1 MCSKLKLG
9 RCRFNGGVEQEPGQ
23 HRHVLRR
30 CLASV
35 VAVSLSIVC
44 MVPAAYAQDVDDV
57 NGSSDSVIL
66 GGGDNTVV
74 AAPSARN
81 VNVDDKTSE
90 EANTSNG
97 APTPSETNQD
107 AQQDSSPSSS
117 TTGDSSE
124 SSNGEAGNKADD
136 SAEATAGNS
145 ANDGAQTQAPNDA
158 SSQDAKND
166 SSNATDQS
174 PAKADV
180 QVAATALGGR
190 DFEGQVTKEINGKT
204 YILIGNEQQ
213 LRAIGSG
220 KKVIGRIN
228 KVTQTCMQQGA
239 LNYQWVDGTPS
250 SEYAGDADLS
260 DSDILRDTDA
270 SDHDSPLLACT
281 ALSVNRTR
289 TKYYGVGA
297 DGTQT
302 DYSAANTGLTYS
314 ADANYLIFRDIDLS
328 KNAADTNNTEWT
340 PLMFSGTMLGA
351 VSNDGDTEASL
362 WKAVGADGASVVH
375 ATAARPVI
383 SHVVVNQKDMVSNV
397 KGDQLDVSKQQGIG
411 FFASITNKT
420 VMNSNSLGSAGTA
433 VVSNLKLQDVSVTN
447 HTSES
452 YIPPTLL
459 GMLTSAVGLL
469 LDTLLKALK
478 LLTLG
483 QVDLDLNLQ
492 GLLTLH
498 KDNPSNLATGAFAGR
513 IYGDTKVTDCEV
525 ADVSVSSVSRMTG
538 GFVGYVEGATRYDA
552 VSKIV
557 GALTNVLSKILG
569 VIPFLGLGD
578 LVDWLLSGTLGLN
591 ALIPVGYYNPVISNS
606 SVNGFKE
613 NVVIGNKNNPQAGG
627 FVGAQIGAII
637 ENSSVTST
645 NGFTVWATQYA
656 GGFAGVS
663 RNGNVGGLLNS
674 LGIDLLSALRPQ
686 SLIENSNLTVGGD
699 GKVTVSATD
708 YAGGFSG
715 AMANAYAVNNT
726 ITASVAVTA
735 DRSHAGG
742 FTGFA
747 SVGWG
752 LELGTDDTTNAS
764 LLKQL
769 TKAVAKLLSGSGSGA
784 GELLSIVGVNPS
796 VILGTQMKGSLTV
809 KAGGDYAG
817 GLVGEGSG
825 TVIGDS
831 SQDHLKNLTFWKYN
845 NPRDFPQQR
854 STTIEGLES
863 VTATGSYAGGIAGN
877 LQPTT
882 VAGLLNSV
890 VKIGDIATL
899 KKFDQFAAF
908 TVENVTVAAPASGL
922 TVTAGSYYAGGAIG
936 CATGG
941 DVTNTNLTNLATVT
955 AKGEAGGFIGFSGP
969 GDAVGAGGLNVL
981 GLIKLSGLL
990 SVAQYS
996 SVAVTASNVNGI
1008 ANGFTVK
1015 ATGKNENNETTDYAA
1030 GGFYGQANSTKTRE
1044 SHVTNL
1050 KSVTADTSTSD
1061 GIAGGF
1067 VGFST
1072 TGGLADAL
1080 SNADDSSVLDN
1091 LIKGGLLSVNDLLG
1105 AMPYLIPSYTDTTVS
1120 YVNGGYV
1127 EGDIAGGYAGNF
1139 QSGKVNQ
1146 FDKKDLE
1153 NDPTLADVQSRVQA
1167 NPVAVVNLDHVTGGA
1182 YAGGFGGKVV
1192 SGALASAGNGG
1203 LSLLGKFGTVDLANL
1218 LQVVQGYVPFIS
1230 YAGVHSDATTVET
1243 TSGNKISDPDD
1254 PGFTVSAT
1262 RLDQSDTQS
1271 GSAGGY
1277 IGYGS
1282 GVQVSH
1288 SSVTQLRHTDVKA
1301 PKNLETTGS
1310 IDDTY
1315 LSKDS
1320 SYAVTAAR
1328 YAGGYIGKMDIG
1340 SAAAVGG
1347 GLSLLGQNV
1356 NLNDVLDV
1364 LNIVVSTIEHSD
1376 VTGGIGGY
1384 SVLASTADH
1393 RNANNKPDPLGMAGG
1408 FAGDIEGGHIQDS
1421 SSHEFVYIIGQ
1432 VSAGGYVGTMQPG
1445 AVANVLGDG
1454 SVLKKLV
1461 NLDNLLSLV
1470 QDFVPTI
1477 RNSSTDAAVCGGAV
1491 RAQAASDTTTRRGM
1505 AGGYAG
1511 RNRGGHI
1518 WGNNTAAWKQENTDG
1533 KYNGPQRVAYAA
1545 RIRSVYGAEIAGGY
1559 TGFMEAADTAE
1570 GGSLSLLGGLIK
1582 AGNLA
1587 GVLSVVYPTEEHTNV
1602 TGPLRNMSYDQWKT
1616 WVDNIGKYGAYG
1628 KEFTDVTT
1636 ADGAGSVTDQDSLDK
1651 FLESYIFGFNVVAGR
1666 AEYRTGANLHDSGVA
1681 GGHVGLMRTGT
1692 ITDGQSMDVKTVSA
1706 MRAAGGYAGTMESG
1720 SASSFGSIQLF
1731 GDKGIK
1737 LDLGQMLDVAQVFVP
1752 VIKSS
1757 SVAGYRKGM
1766 KVVATGEDITHGTGN
1781 AGGYVGLA
1789 VGGQIWGD
1797 LDQNG
1802 QKLAD
1807 GATADKAAGANVS
1820 NLRKVEGRNNV
1831 GGFIGVATAGA
1842 VADVDTNASEGF
1854 LQGILDSLVSTPASL
1869 VSVLQATVTTIRG
1882 AHVSSDDPA
1891 WGYTV
1896 DGAYETKDD
1905 KGNTTTKYALNAGGF
1920 AGSLQASILG
1930 DKDSAKGTGSEA
1942 DPNNDPAAL
1951 TVTGLRAVEGGQ
1963 YAGGFFGLADVSSV
1977 ASVGGGEA
1985 GDKQDTNLLLK
1996 LLKVGNVGVLEAFR
2010 TFIYDG
2016 QVNGVNDGIQV
2027 VAHDSTTKGMLD
2039 SKRYTGAA
2047 GGFGGG
2053 LINGSVKQS
2062 AVTNLNSVTG
2072 VNYVGGFI
2080 GHLGKSGTVA
2090 ADNAQLGTSALNL
2103 LGATAGV
2110 LDIWGSHVGDSHV
2123 TGIPDGYTV
2132 TATHHGDDY
2141 GKATDKATGRE
2152 VAGGFVGYADL
2163 ARVKGCTSDN
2173 LKKVTSGEIAG
2184 GFVGETSRAY
2194 LVDTQ
2199 VNSVLVEL
2207 LLQVVNALVKLLYL
2221 DKVEQVGV
2229 IDLGKWFPAIFGK
2242 VFDLKVLSEG
2252 NVLYVNLFG
2261 LKVSVAL
2268 SKADAENQQQTDVA
2282 IVTIGDSVIKLPCS
2296 KNGIDMDGSGSNLT
2310 VQLIKGNRTRV
2321 EQSTVTGIA
2330 SGYDVFGG
2338 GATQDTDGVKDLSTG
2353 YAGGFAGLN
2362 DEGVLADDHMVYADT
2377 IRGTSGLVDPFSNTK
2392 LKSVWDFNT
2401 MSDILG
2407 PVDDGNGG
2415 KAYNTYRIYRKAAAN
2430 AGEARTSAQDGN
2442 KIFAQ
2447 KNTADDALNTG
2458 LDRWEVKLFDV
2469 VNTYDSGAVHSGAS
2483 GDAGTTW
2490 VGIKDAVTVAGGSST
2505 KLDAYQSPAK
2515 AVLMLDATVTDNNG
2529 GLTPEPDD
2537 GQDPCG
2543 KDGCRSVD
2551 LTVQKVWKDYGRVTR
2566 PDAIALKITA
2576 TYTNDAGEKVTPET
2590 IQCFDGDCNAVP
2602 KTNGWTEV
2610 LDSSDGSLWSST
2622 WRKKITGLPVA
2633 FTDDA
2638 GTLRY
2643 YTYTVTETWMMFG
2656 KGDVVQCATSAG
2668 ADATEG
2674 CKTPADAGYSVS
2686 VSYAADPNNT
2696 TGDVNKEYVATVTNA
2711 VPLPETGG
2719 QGTQWF
2725 MLFGLLL
2732 LGLGTAWYFK
2742 ANAGGAP
2749 GPSDSSRKRGRHAV
2763 S

>member
-1 MCSKLKLG
+1 M
-9 RCRFNGGVEQEPGQ
+9 
-23 HRHVLRR
+23 
-30 CLASV
+30 
-35 VAVSLSIVC
+35 
-44 MVPAAYAQDVDDV
+44 
-57 NGSSDSVIL
+57 
-66 GGGDNTVV
+66 
-74 AAPSARN
+74 
-81 VNVDDKTSE
+81 
-90 EANTSNG
+90 
-97 APTPSETNQD
+97 
-107 AQQDSSPSSS
+107 
-117 TTGDSSE
+117 
-124 SSNGEAGNKADD
+124 
-136 SAEATAGNS
+136 
-145 ANDGAQTQAPNDA
+145 
-158 SSQDAKND
+158 
-166 SSNATDQS
+166 
-174 PAKADV
+174 

-190 DFEGQVTKEINGKT
+190 DFEGQVTKTINGKT

-228 KVTQTCMQQGA
+228 KVTQTCTRQGP
-239 LNYQWVDGTPS
+239 LNYQWVYGTPS

-260 DSDILRDTDA
+260 NSDTLRDADA
-270 SDHDSPLLACT
+270 SDHDSPLLCST
-281 ALSVNRTR
+281 RLDVGKTR

-351 VSNDGDTEASL
+351 VSNDGDTAASL

-478 LLTLG
+478 LLTFG

-498 KDNPSNLATGAFAGR
+498 EKNPSNLATGAFAGR

-552 VSKIV
+552 VSGIV
-557 GALTNVLSKILG
+557 GALTKLLSKILN

-645 NGFTVWATQYA
+645 NGFTVQATQYA

-663 RNGNVGGLLNS
+663 RNGNVGGLLDS

-686 SLIENSNLTVGGD
+686 SLIENSNLTVDGD

-726 ITASVAVTA
+726 ISATAAVST
-735 DRSHAGG
+735 DKSHAGG

-752 LELGTDDTTNAS
+752 LELGTDDAANAS

-769 TKAVAKLLSGSGSGA
+769 TKAVAKLLSGSNNGA

-796 VILGTQMKGSLTV
+796 AILGTQMKGSLTV
-809 KAGGDYAG
+809 AAGGDYAG

-831 SQDHLKNLTFWKYN
+831 SQNRLQKLTFWKYN
-845 NPRDFPQQR
+845 NRRDFPQQR

-863 VTATGSYAGGIAGN
+863 VTAAGSYAGGIAGN

-890 VKIGDIATL
+890 VKIGDIAML

-908 TVENVTVAAPASGL
+908 TVENMSVTAPASGL
-922 TVTAGSYYAGGAIG
+922 TVKAGSYYAGGAIG

-941 DVTNTNLTNLATVT
+941 DVTNMNLTNLATVT

-1008 ANGFTVK
+1008 SGGFTVA

-1050 KSVTADTSTSD
+1050 KSVAADTSTSD

-1105 AMPYLIPSYTDTTVS
+1105 AMPYLIPSYTYTTVT

-1146 FDKKDLE
+1146 FSETDLE
-1153 NDPTLADVQSRVQA
+1153 NDSTLADVQSRVQA

-1203 LSLLGKFGTVDLANL
+1203 LSLLGKFGTVDIANL

-1230 YAGVHSDATTVET
+1230 YAGVHSDATTVEA
-1243 TSGNKISDPDD
+1243 TSRNKISDPDD

-1262 RLDQSDTQS
+1262 RFDQSDTQS

-1288 SSVTQLRHTDVKA
+1288 SSVTQLRRTDVKA
-1301 PKNLETTGS
+1301 PKNLETAES
-1310 IDDTY
+1310 IDGTY

-1320 SYAVTAAR
+1320 TYAVTAAR

-1347 GLSLLGQNV
+1347 GLRLLGQNV
-1356 NLNDVLDV
+1356 NLNDVLSVLDV
-1364 LNIVVSTIEHSD
+1364 VVSTIEHSD

-1384 SVLASTADH
+1384 SVLAGTADH

-1432 VSAGGYVGTMQPG
+1432 VSAGGYVGAMQPG

-1470 QDFVPTI
+1470 QDFTPTI

-1518 WGNNTAAWKQENTDG
+1518 WGNNTAAWKQENIGG

-1559 TGFMEAADTAE
+1559 TGFMEAADTAQ

-1587 GVLSVVYPTEEHTNV
+1587 GVLSVVYPTEEHSKV

-1628 KEFTDVTT
+1628 KEFTEVATG
-1636 ADGAGSVTDQDSLDK
+1636 DGAGSVTDQDSLDK

-1666 AEYRTGANLHDSGVA
+1666 AEYQTGANLHDSGVA

-1752 VIKSS
+1752 VVKSS

-1781 AGGYVGLA
+1781 AGGYAGLA

-2090 ADNAQLGTSALNL
+2090 ADNAQLGTDALNL

-2110 LDIWGSHVGDSHV
+2110 LDIWGSHVGDSRV

-2132 TATHHGDDY
+2132 TATHHGDNY

-2152 VAGGFVGYADL
+2152 VAGGFVGYVDL

-2194 LVDTQ
+2194 LVDAK

-2221 DKVEQVGV
+2221 DKAEQVGV
-2229 IDLGKWFPAIFGK
+2229 IDLGKFSAIFGK
-2242 VFDLKVLSEG
+2242 VFNLKVLSEG

-2268 SKADAENQQQTDVA
+2268 SKADDENQQQTDVA
-2282 IVTIGDSVIKLPCS
+2282 IVTIGDSVIKLPCN

-2353 YAGGFAGLN
+2353 YTGGFAGLN

-2377 IRGTSGLVDPFSNTK
+2377 IRGASGLVDPFSNTK

-2407 PVDDGNGG
+2407 PVDDGNGD

-2430 AGEARTSAQDGN
+2430 ASEARTSAQDGN
-2442 KIFAQ
+2442 KIFSQ

-2469 VNTYDSGAVHSGAS
+2469 VNTYDSSAVHSSAS

-2490 VGIKDAVTVAGGSST
+2490 VGIKDAVVNSTDGSTKT

-2543 KDGCRSVD
+2543 KDGCRTID
-2551 LTVQKVWKDYGRVTR
+2551 LTVQKVWKDGNLER
-2566 PDAIALKITA
+2566 PQSVELKIA
-2576 TYTNDAGEKVTPET
+2576 AHYTDGSGNTVTPQT
-2590 IQCFDGDCNAVP
+2590 IQCFGADCTTVTQKNP
-2602 KTNGWTEV
+2602 WTV
-2610 LDSSDGSLWSST
+2610 TLDSSDASSWSNT
-2622 WRKKITGLPVA
+2622 WRKVIQGLPVA
-2633 FTDDA
+2633 FVDGQDA
-2638 GTLRY
+2638 NGKDIVRY
-2643 YTYTVTETWMMFG
+2643 YTYTVEETAVTY
-2656 KGDVVQCATSAG
+2656 KDGDT
-2668 ADATEG
+2668 T
-2674 CKTPADAGYSVS
+2674 KTIKPAEAGYQVS
-2686 VSYAADPNNT
+2686 VSYNT
-2696 TGDVNKEYVATVTNA
+2696 KERVAIVTNA
-2711 VPLPETGG
+2711 ALLPDTGG
-2719 QGTQWF
+2719 AGTMWF
-2725 MLFGLLL
+2725 LMFGLLL
-2732 LGLGTAWYFK
+2732 MGAGVVWYVRNQRVQSGTVRS
-2742 ANAGGAP
+2742 G
-2749 GPSDSSRKRGRHAV
+2749 SSRIRKRGAHA

>member
-1 MCSKLKLG
+1 M
-9 RCRFNGGVEQEPGQ
+9 
-23 HRHVLRR
+23 
-30 CLASV
+30 
-35 VAVSLSIVC
+35 
-44 MVPAAYAQDVDDV
+44 
-57 NGSSDSVIL
+57 
-66 GGGDNTVV
+66 
-74 AAPSARN
+74 
-81 VNVDDKTSE
+81 
-90 EANTSNG
+90 
-97 APTPSETNQD
+97 
-107 AQQDSSPSSS
+107 
-117 TTGDSSE
+117 
-124 SSNGEAGNKADD
+124 
-136 SAEATAGNS
+136 
-145 ANDGAQTQAPNDA
+145 
-158 SSQDAKND
+158 
-166 SSNATDQS
+166 
-174 PAKADV
+174 

-213 LRAIGSG
+213 LRAIGSD

-228 KVTQTCMQQGA
+228 KVTQTCMRQGP

-260 DSDILRDTDA
+260 DSDTLRDAGA
-270 SDHDSPLLACT
+270 SDHDSPLLTCT
-281 ALSVNRTR
+281 AVSANRTR

-351 VSNDGDTEASL
+351 VSNDGDTAASL

-397 KGDQLDVSKQQGIG
+397 EGDQLDVSKQQGIG

-420 VMNSNSLGSAGTA
+420 VMNSSSLGSAGTA
-433 VVSNLKLQDVSVTN
+433 VVSNLKLQDVSVAN

-469 LDTLLKALK
+469 LDALLAALKAL
-478 LLTLG
+478 TFG
-483 QVDLDLNLQ
+483 QVDLDLNLK

-552 VSKIV
+552 VSGIV
-557 GALTNVLSKILG
+557 GALTKVLSGILNI
-569 VIPFLGLGD
+569 IPFLGLGD

-606 SVNGFKE
+606 SVNGFKK
-613 NVVIGNKNNPQAGG
+613 NVVIGNKDNPQAGG

-645 NGFTVWATQYA
+645 NGFTVRAKQYA
-656 GGFAGVS
+656 GGFAGVG
-663 RNGNVGGLLNS
+663 RNGNVGGLINS
-674 LGIDLLSALRPQ
+674 LGVDLLSALRPQ
-686 SLIENSNLTVGGD
+686 SLIENSRLTVNGD
-699 GKVTVSATD
+699 DKITVQAED
-708 YAGGFSG
+708 YAGGFNG
-715 AMANAYAVNNT
+715 AMANAYAVNNS

-735 DRSHAGG
+735 DRSYAGG

-769 TKAVAKLLSGSGSGA
+769 TKAVTKLLSGSDNGA

-796 VILGTQMKGSLTV
+796 AILGTQMKGSLTV
-809 KAGGDYAG
+809 AAGGDYAG

-831 SQDHLKNLTFWKYN
+831 SQNRLQKLTFWKYN
-845 NPRDFPQQR
+845 NHRDFPQQR

-899 KKFDQFAAF
+899 KKFDQFAPF

-1153 NDPTLADVQSRVQA
+1153 NDPTLAGVQSRVQA
-1167 NPVAVVNLDHVTGGA
+1167 NPWAVVNLDHVTGGA

-1587 GVLSVVYPTEEHTNV
+1587 GVLSVVYPTEEHTKV

-1628 KEFTDVTT
+1628 KEFTEVATG
-1636 ADGAGSVTDQDSLDK
+1636 DGAGSVTDQESLDK

-1666 AEYRTGANLHDSGVA
+1666 AEYQTGANLHDSGVA

-1692 ITDGQSMDVKTVSA
+1692 IIDGQSMDVKNVSA

-1752 VIKSS
+1752 VAKSS

-1781 AGGYVGLA
+1781 AGGYAGLA

-1802 QKLAD
+1802 QKLVE
-1807 GATADKAAGANVS
+1807 GVTAAGANVS

-1854 LQGILDSLVSTPASL
+1854 LQGILDSLVSNPASL

-1896 DGAYETKDD
+1896 NGAYESKDD
-1905 KGNTTTKYALNAGGF
+1905 KDNTTTKYALNAGGF
-1920 AGSLQASILG
+1920 AGSLQAAILG

-1942 DPNNDPAAL
+1942 DPNNDPASL
-1951 TVTGLRAVEGGQ
+1951 TVNGLRAVEGGQ

-2016 QVNGVNDGIQV
+2016 QVNGVSDGIQI

-2039 SKRYTGAA
+2039 SKRYTGAV

-2090 ADNAQLGTSALNL
+2090 ADNAQLGTDALNL

-2110 LDIWGSHVGDSHV
+2110 LDIWGSHVGDSRV

-2132 TATHHGDDY
+2132 TATHHGDTY

-2163 ARVKGCTSDN
+2163 ARVKGCTAGN

-2194 LVDTQ
+2194 LVDAK

-2221 DKVEQVGV
+2221 DKAEQVGV
-2229 IDLGKWFPAIFGK
+2229 IDLGKFSAIFGK
-2242 VFDLKVLSEG
+2242 VFNLKVLSEG

-2268 SKADAENQQQTDVA
+2268 SKADDENQQQTDVA

-2296 KNGIDMDGSGSNLT
+2296 KDGIDMNGSGSNLT

-2353 YAGGFAGLN
+2353 YTGGFAGLN

-2377 IRGTSGLVDPFSNTK
+2377 IRGASGLVDPFSNTK

-2407 PVDDGNGG
+2407 PVDAGKGG

-2430 AGEARTSAQDGN
+2430 ASEARTSAQDGN
-2442 KIFAQ
+2442 KIFSQ

-2469 VNTYDSGAVHSGAS
+2469 VNTYDSSAVHSSAS

-2490 VGIKDAVTVAGGSST
+2490 VGIKDAVVNSTDGSTKT

-2543 KDGCRSVD
+2543 KDGCKTVD
-2551 LTVQKVWKDYGRVTR
+2551 LTLQKVWRNGQLER
-2566 PDAIALKITA
+2566 PDAIALEVTA
-2576 TYTNDAGEKVTPET
+2576 TYTNAAGEQVKAGKLECFKDDCATEERANPFTVTMTAKE
-2590 IQCFDGDCNAVP
+2590 
-2602 KTNGWTEV
+2602 NGSAW
-2610 LDSSDGSLWSST
+2610 SDT
-2622 WRKKITGLPVA
+2622 WRTKLTGLPVA
-2633 FTDDA
+2633 FVDKGSGPNGEDVT
-2638 GTLRY
+2638 RY
-2643 YTYTVTETWMMFG
+2643 YTYTVKELNMTYASGDTDGNAET
-2656 KGDVVQCATSAG
+2656 
-2668 ADATEG
+2668 
-2674 CKTPADAGYSVS
+2674 KTPAEAGYSVS
-2686 VSYAADPNNT
+2686 VKYGTDKD
-2696 TGDVNKEYVATVTNA
+2696 GKYVATVTNFS
-2711 VPLPETGG
+2711 PLPETGG
-2719 QGTQWF
+2719 NGTLLFVMLGVF
-2725 MLFGLLL
+2725 MLA
-2732 LGLGTAWYFK
+2732 LGTAWYLR
-2742 ANAGGAP
+2742 ANRMEPAAAGGAGAGTALP
-2749 GPSDSSRKRGRHAV
+2749 VGRKRGRHTR
-2763 S
+2763 

>member
-1 MCSKLKLG
+1 M
-9 RCRFNGGVEQEPGQ
+9 
-23 HRHVLRR
+23 
-30 CLASV
+30 
-35 VAVSLSIVC
+35 
-44 MVPAAYAQDVDDV
+44 
-57 NGSSDSVIL
+57 
-66 GGGDNTVV
+66 
-74 AAPSARN
+74 
-81 VNVDDKTSE
+81 
-90 EANTSNG
+90 
-97 APTPSETNQD
+97 
-107 AQQDSSPSSS
+107 
-117 TTGDSSE
+117 
-124 SSNGEAGNKADD
+124 
-136 SAEATAGNS
+136 
-145 ANDGAQTQAPNDA
+145 
-158 SSQDAKND
+158 
-166 SSNATDQS
+166 
-174 PAKADV
+174 

-228 KVTQTCMQQGA
+228 KVTQTCTKEEKGL
-239 LNYQWVDGTPS
+239 LNHYQWVDGTPS

-260 DSDILRDTDA
+260 GSDTLRDADATDHLDPP
-270 SDHDSPLLACT
+270 DHHVPQLCSTGLDAGK
-281 ALSVNRTR
+281 TR

-297 DGTQT
+297 GGTQT

-314 ADANYLIFRDIDLS
+314 ADANYLVFRDIDLS
-328 KNAADTNNTEWT
+328 KNAADSNNTEWT

-452 YIPPTLL
+452 YIPATLI
-459 GMLTSAVGLL
+459 GTLTSAVGGL
-469 LDTLLKALK
+469 LDLLLKA
-478 LLTLG
+478 LTLG
-483 QVDLDLNLQ
+483 QVNLKLQ
-492 GLLTLH
+492 DLLTLH

-591 ALIPVGYYNPVISNS
+591 ALVPVGYYNPVISNS
-606 SVNGFKE
+606 SVNRFKE
-613 NVVIGNKNNPQAGG
+613 NVVIGNKDNPQAGG

-645 NGFTVWATQYA
+645 NGFTVRATQYA

-663 RNGNVGGLLNS
+663 RNGNVGGLINS
-674 LGIDLLSALRPQ
+674 LGVNLLSALRPQ
-686 SLIENSNLTVGGD
+686 SLIENSGLTVNGD
-699 GKVTVSATD
+699 DKITVQAED
-708 YAGGFSG
+708 YAGGFNG
-715 AMANAYAVNNT
+715 AMANAYAVNNS

-769 TKAVAKLLSGSGSGA
+769 TKAVTKLLSDSDNDAGA
-784 GELLSIVGVNPS
+784 LLSIVGVNPS
-796 VILGTQMKGSLTV
+796 AILGTQMKGSLTV
-809 KAGGDYAG
+809 AAGGDYAG

-831 SQDHLKNLTFWKYN
+831 SRNRLQNLTFWFWKYN

-908 TVENVTVAAPASGL
+908 TVENMSVTAPASGL

-941 DVTNTNLTNLATVT
+941 DVANTNLTNLATVS
-955 AKGEAGGFIGFSGP
+955 ARGEAGGFIGFSGP

-1105 AMPYLIPSYTDTTVS
+1105 AMPYLIPSYTDTTVT

-1146 FDKKDLE
+1146 FSETDLE
-1153 NDPTLADVQSRVQA
+1153 NDSTLADVQSRVQA

-1230 YAGVHSDATTVET
+1230 YAGVHSDATTVEA

-1262 RLDQSDTQS
+1262 RFDQSDTQS

-1288 SSVTQLRHTDVKA
+1288 SSVTQLRRTDVKA

-1356 NLNDVLDV
+1356 NLNDVLSVLDV
-1364 LNIVVSTIEHSD
+1364 VVSTIEHSD

-1384 SVLASTADH
+1384 SVLAGTADH

-1477 RNSSTDAAVCGGAV
+1477 RNSSTDATVCGGAV

-1587 GVLSVVYPTEEHTNV
+1587 GVLSVVYPTEEHSKV
-1602 TGPLRNMSYDQWKT
+1602 TGPLRNMSYGQWKT

-1752 VIKSS
+1752 VVKSS

-1781 AGGYVGLA
+1781 AGGYAGLA

-1802 QKLAD
+1802 QKLVE
-1807 GATADKAAGANVS
+1807 GVTAAGANVS

-1854 LQGILDSLVSTPASL
+1854 LQGILDSLVSNPASL

-1896 DGAYETKDD
+1896 NGAYESKDD

-1942 DPNNDPAAL
+1942 DPNNDPASL
-1951 TVTGLRAVEGGQ
+1951 TVNGLRAVEGGQ

-2016 QVNGVNDGIQV
+2016 QVNGVSDGIQI

-2039 SKRYTGAA
+2039 SKRYTGAV

-2090 ADNAQLGTSALNL
+2090 ADNAQLGTDALNL

-2110 LDIWGSHVGDSHV
+2110 LDIWGSHVGDSRV

-2132 TATHHGDDY
+2132 TATHHGDNY

-2152 VAGGFVGYADL
+2152 VAGGFVGYVDL

-2194 LVDTQ
+2194 LVDAK

-2221 DKVEQVGV
+2221 DKAEQVGV

-2252 NVLYVNLFG
+2252 DVLYVNLFG

-2268 SKADAENQQQTDVA
+2268 SKADDENQQQTDVA

-2296 KNGIDMDGSGSNLT
+2296 KDGIDMDGSGSNLT

-2338 GATQDTDGVKDLSTG
+2338 GATQDTDGVKDLTTG

-2377 IRGTSGLVDPFSNTK
+2377 IRGTSGLVDPFSSTK

-2442 KIFAQ
+2442 KIFSR
-2447 KNTADDALNTG
+2447 KNTADDALHTG

-2490 VGIKDAVTVAGGSST
+2490 VGIKDAVTVAGGST

-2515 AVLMLDATVTDNNG
+2515 AVLMLDVPVSDNNG

-2543 KDGCRSVD
+2543 KDGCKTVD
-2551 LTVQKVWKDYGRVTR
+2551 LTLQKVWRNGQLER
-2566 PDAIALKITA
+2566 PDAITLEVTA
-2576 TYTNDAGEKVTPET
+2576 TYTNAAGEQVKAGKLECFKDDCATEERTNPFTVTMTAKE
-2590 IQCFDGDCNAVP
+2590 
-2602 KTNGWTEV
+2602 NGSAW
-2610 LDSSDGSLWSST
+2610 SDT
-2622 WRKKITGLPVA
+2622 WRTKLTGLPVA
-2633 FTDDA
+2633 FVDKGSGPNGEDVT
-2638 GTLRY
+2638 RY
-2643 YTYTVTETWMMFG
+2643 YTYTVKELNMTYASGDTDGNAET
-2656 KGDVVQCATSAG
+2656 
-2668 ADATEG
+2668 
-2674 CKTPADAGYSVS
+2674 KTPAEAGYSVS
-2686 VSYAADPNNT
+2686 VKYGTDKD
-2696 TGDVNKEYVATVTNA
+2696 GKYVATVTNFS
-2711 VPLPETGG
+2711 PLPETGG
-2719 QGTQWF
+2719 NGTLLF
-2725 MLFGLLL
+2725 VMLGVLMLA
-2732 LGLGTAWYFK
+2732 LGTAWYLR
-2742 ANAGGAP
+2742 ANRMEPAAAGGAGAGTALP
-2749 GPSDSSRKRGRHAV
+2749 VGRKRGRHTR
-2763 S
+2763 

>member
-1 MCSKLKLG
+1 M
-9 RCRFNGGVEQEPGQ
+9 
-23 HRHVLRR
+23 
-30 CLASV
+30 
-35 VAVSLSIVC
+35 
-44 MVPAAYAQDVDDV
+44 
-57 NGSSDSVIL
+57 
-66 GGGDNTVV
+66 
-74 AAPSARN
+74 
-81 VNVDDKTSE
+81 
-90 EANTSNG
+90 
-97 APTPSETNQD
+97 
-107 AQQDSSPSSS
+107 
-117 TTGDSSE
+117 
-124 SSNGEAGNKADD
+124 
-136 SAEATAGNS
+136 
-145 ANDGAQTQAPNDA
+145 
-158 SSQDAKND
+158 
-166 SSNATDQS
+166 
-174 PAKADV
+174 

-478 LLTLG
+478 LLTFG

-552 VSKIV
+552 VSGIV

-606 SVNGFKE
+606 SVNGFKK
-613 NVVIGNKNNPQAGG
+613 NVVIGNKDNPQAGG

-645 NGFTVWATQYA
+645 NGFTVRATQYA
-656 GGFAGVS
+656 GGFAGIS
-663 RNGNVGGLLNS
+663 RNGNVGGLINS
-674 LGIDLLSALRPQ
+674 LGVDLLSALRPQ
-686 SLIENSNLTVGGD
+686 SLIENSGLTVDGD

-726 ITASVAVTA
+726 ISATAAVST
-735 DRSHAGG
+735 DKSHAGG

-769 TKAVAKLLSGSGSGA
+769 TKAVTNLLSSNNGA

-908 TVENVTVAAPASGL
+908 TVENMSVTAPASGL
-922 TVTAGSYYAGGAIG
+922 TVKAGSYYAGGAIG

-941 DVTNTNLTNLATVT
+941 DVANTNLTNLATVS
-955 AKGEAGGFIGFSGP
+955 ARGEAGGFIGFSGP
-969 GDAVGAGGLNVL
+969 GDAIGAGGLNVL

-1105 AMPYLIPSYTDTTVS
+1105 AMPYLIPSYTDTTVT

-1146 FDKKDLE
+1146 FSETDLE
-1153 NDPTLADVQSRVQA
+1153 NDSTLADVQSRVRA

-1230 YAGVHSDATTVET
+1230 YAGVHSDATTVEA

-1262 RLDQSDTQS
+1262 RFDQSDTQS

-1288 SSVTQLRHTDVKA
+1288 SSVTQLRRTDVKA

-1356 NLNDVLDV
+1356 NLNDVLSVLDV
-1364 LNIVVSTIEHSD
+1364 VVSTIEHSD

-1384 SVLASTADH
+1384 SVLAGTADH

-1477 RNSSTDAAVCGGAV
+1477 RNSSTDATVCGGAV

-1587 GVLSVVYPTEEHTNV
+1587 GVLSVVYPTEEHSKV

-1752 VIKSS
+1752 VVKSS

-1781 AGGYVGLA
+1781 AGGYAGLA

-1802 QKLAD
+1802 QKLVE
-1807 GATADKAAGANVS
+1807 GVTAAGANVS

-1854 LQGILDSLVSTPASL
+1854 LQGILDSLVSNPASL

-1896 DGAYETKDD
+1896 NGAYESKDD

-1920 AGSLQASILG
+1920 AGSLQASIIG

-1942 DPNNDPAAL
+1942 DPNNDPASL
-1951 TVTGLRAVEGGQ
+1951 TVNGLRAVEGGQ
-1963 YAGGFFGLADVSSV
+1963 YAGGFFGLADISSV

-2016 QVNGVNDGIQV
+2016 QVNGVSDGIQI

-2090 ADNAQLGTSALNL
+2090 ADNAQLGTDALNL

-2110 LDIWGSHVGDSHV
+2110 LDIWGSHVGDSRV

-2132 TATHHGDDY
+2132 TATHHGDNY

-2152 VAGGFVGYADL
+2152 VAGGFVGYVDL

-2194 LVDTQ
+2194 LVDAK

-2221 DKVEQVGV
+2221 DKAEQVGV

-2268 SKADAENQQQTDVA
+2268 SKADDENQQQTDVA

-2296 KNGIDMDGSGSNLT
+2296 KDGIDMDGSGSNLT

-2321 EQSTVTGIA
+2321 EASTATGITD
-2330 SGYDVFGG
+2330 GYDVFGG
-2338 GATQDTDGVKDLSTG
+2338 GATQDSDGTDGLATG

-2377 IRGTSGLVDPFSNTK
+2377 IRGASGLVDPFSNTK

-2407 PVDDGNGG
+2407 PVDDGNGD

-2430 AGEARTSAQDGN
+2430 ASEARTSAQDGN
-2442 KIFAQ
+2442 KIFSQ

-2469 VNTYDSGAVHSGAS
+2469 VNTYDSGAVHSSAS

-2490 VGIKDAVTVAGGSST
+2490 VGIKDAVVDSTDGSTKT

-2515 AVLMLDATVTDNNG
+2515 AVLMLDVPVSDNNG

-2749 GPSDSSRKRGRHAV
+2749 GPSGSSRKRGRHAV

>member
-1 MCSKLKLG
+1 M
-9 RCRFNGGVEQEPGQ
+9 
-23 HRHVLRR
+23 
-30 CLASV
+30 
-35 VAVSLSIVC
+35 
-44 MVPAAYAQDVDDV
+44 
-57 NGSSDSVIL
+57 
-66 GGGDNTVV
+66 
-74 AAPSARN
+74 
-81 VNVDDKTSE
+81 
-90 EANTSNG
+90 
-97 APTPSETNQD
+97 
-107 AQQDSSPSSS
+107 
-117 TTGDSSE
+117 
-124 SSNGEAGNKADD
+124 
-136 SAEATAGNS
+136 
-145 ANDGAQTQAPNDA
+145 
-158 SSQDAKND
+158 
-166 SSNATDQS
+166 DQS

-190 DFEGQVTKEINGKT
+190 DFEGQATKEINGKT

-228 KVTQTCMQQGA
+228 KVTQTCIQQGA

-478 LLTLG
+478 LLTFG

-552 VSKIV
+552 VSGIV

-606 SVNGFKE
+606 SVNGFKK
-613 NVVIGNKNNPQAGG
+613 NVVIGNKDNPQAGG

-645 NGFTVWATQYA
+645 NGFTVRATQYA
-656 GGFAGVS
+656 GGFAGIS
-663 RNGNVGGLLNS
+663 RNGNVGGLINS
-674 LGIDLLSALRPQ
+674 LGVDLLSALRPQ
-686 SLIENSNLTVGGD
+686 SLIENSGLTVDGD

-726 ITASVAVTA
+726 ISATAAVST
-735 DRSHAGG
+735 DKSHAGG

-769 TKAVAKLLSGSGSGA
+769 TKAVTNLLSSNNGA

-908 TVENVTVAAPASGL
+908 TVENMSVTAPASGL
-922 TVTAGSYYAGGAIG
+922 TVKAGSYYAGGAIG

-941 DVTNTNLTNLATVT
+941 DVANTNLTNLATVS
-955 AKGEAGGFIGFSGP
+955 ARGEAGGFIGFSGP
-969 GDAVGAGGLNVL
+969 GDAIGAGGLNVL

-1105 AMPYLIPSYTDTTVS
+1105 AMPYLIPSYTDTTVT

-1146 FDKKDLE
+1146 FSETDLE
-1153 NDPTLADVQSRVQA
+1153 NDSTLADVQSRVQA

-1230 YAGVHSDATTVET
+1230 YAGVHSDATTVEA

-1262 RLDQSDTQS
+1262 RFDQSDTQS
-1271 GSAGGY
+1271 GS
-1277 IGYGS
+1277 
-1282 GVQVSH
+1282 
-1288 SSVTQLRHTDVKA
+1288 
-1301 PKNLETTGS
+1301 
-1310 IDDTY
+1310 
-1315 LSKDS
+1315 
-1320 SYAVTAAR
+1320 
-1328 YAGGYIGKMDIG
+1328 
-1340 SAAAVGG
+1340 
-1347 GLSLLGQNV
+1347 
-1356 NLNDVLDV
+1356 
-1364 LNIVVSTIEHSD
+1364 
-1376 VTGGIGGY
+1376 
-1384 SVLASTADH
+1384 
-1393 RNANNKPDPLGMAGG
+1393 
-1408 FAGDIEGGHIQDS
+1408 
-1421 SSHEFVYIIGQ
+1421 
-1432 VSAGGYVGTMQPG
+1432 
-1445 AVANVLGDG
+1445 
-1454 SVLKKLV
+1454 
-1461 NLDNLLSLV
+1461 
-1470 QDFVPTI
+1470 
-1477 RNSSTDAAVCGGAV
+1477 
-1491 RAQAASDTTTRRGM
+1491 
-1505 AGGYAG
+1505 
-1511 RNRGGHI
+1511 
-1518 WGNNTAAWKQENTDG
+1518 
-1533 KYNGPQRVAYAA
+1533 
-1545 RIRSVYGAEIAGGY
+1545 AGGY

-1587 GVLSVVYPTEEHTNV
+1587 GVLSVVYPTEEHSKV

-1752 VIKSS
+1752 VVKSS

-1781 AGGYVGLA
+1781 AGGYAGLA

-1802 QKLAD
+1802 QKLVE
-1807 GATADKAAGANVS
+1807 GVTAAGANVS

-1854 LQGILDSLVSTPASL
+1854 LQGILDSLVSNPASL

-1896 DGAYETKDD
+1896 NGAYESKDD
-1905 KGNTTTKYALNAGGF
+1905 KGNTTAKYALNAGGF
-1920 AGSLQASILG
+1920 AGSLQAAILG

-1942 DPNNDPAAL
+1942 DPNNDPASL
-1951 TVTGLRAVEGGQ
+1951 TVNGLRAVEGGQ

-2016 QVNGVNDGIQV
+2016 QVNGVSDGIQI

-2039 SKRYTGAA
+2039 SKRYTGAV

-2090 ADNAQLGTSALNL
+2090 ADNAQLGTDALNL

-2110 LDIWGSHVGDSHV
+2110 LDIWGSHVGDSRV

-2132 TATHHGDDY
+2132 TATHHGDNY

-2152 VAGGFVGYADL
+2152 VAGGFVGYVDL

-2194 LVDTQ
+2194 LVDAK

-2221 DKVEQVGV
+2221 DKAEQVGV

-2252 NVLYVNLFG
+2252 DVLYVNLFG

-2268 SKADAENQQQTDVA
+2268 SKADDENQQQTDVA

-2296 KNGIDMDGSGSNLT
+2296 KDGIDMDGSGSNLT

-2330 SGYDVFGG
+2330 NGYDVFGG

-2353 YAGGFAGLN
+2353 YTGGFAGLN

-2377 IRGTSGLVDPFSNTK
+2377 IRGASGLVDPFSNTK

-2407 PVDDGNGG
+2407 PVDDGNGD

-2430 AGEARTSAQDGN
+2430 ASEARTSAQDGN
-2442 KIFAQ
+2442 KIFSQ

-2469 VNTYDSGAVHSGAS
+2469 VNTYDSSAVHSSAS

-2490 VGIKDAVTVAGGSST
+2490 VGIKNAVTVAGGSST

-2543 KDGCRSVD
+2543 KDGCRTID
-2551 LTVQKVWKDYGRVTR
+2551 LTVQKVWKDGNLER
-2566 PDAIALKITA
+2566 PQSVELKIA
-2576 TYTNDAGEKVTPET
+2576 AHYTDGSGNTVTPQT
-2590 IQCFDGDCNAVP
+2590 IQCFGADCTTVTQKNP
-2602 KTNGWTEV
+2602 WTV
-2610 LDSSDGSLWSST
+2610 TLDSSDASSWSST
-2622 WRKKITGLPVA
+2622 WRKVIQGLPVA
-2633 FTDDA
+2633 FVDGQDA
-2638 GTLRY
+2638 NGKDIVRY
-2643 YTYTVTETWMMFG
+2643 YTYTVEETAVTY
-2656 KGDVVQCATSAG
+2656 KDGDT
-2668 ADATEG
+2668 T
-2674 CKTPADAGYSVS
+2674 KTIKPAEAGYQVS
-2686 VSYAADPNNT
+2686 VSYNT
-2696 TGDVNKEYVATVTNA
+2696 KERVAIVTNA
-2711 VPLPETGG
+2711 ALLPDTGG
-2719 QGTQWF
+2719 AGTMWF
-2725 MLFGLLL
+2725 LMFGLLL
-2732 LGLGTAWYFK
+2732 MGAGVVWYVRDQRVQSGTARS
-2742 ANAGGAP
+2742 G
-2749 GPSDSSRKRGRHAV
+2749 SSRIRKRGAHAA
-2763 S
+2763 

>member
-1 MCSKLKLG
+1 M
-9 RCRFNGGVEQEPGQ
+9 
-23 HRHVLRR
+23 
-30 CLASV
+30 
-35 VAVSLSIVC
+35 
-44 MVPAAYAQDVDDV
+44 
-57 NGSSDSVIL
+57 
-66 GGGDNTVV
+66 
-74 AAPSARN
+74 
-81 VNVDDKTSE
+81 
-90 EANTSNG
+90 
-97 APTPSETNQD
+97 
-107 AQQDSSPSSS
+107 
-117 TTGDSSE
+117 
-124 SSNGEAGNKADD
+124 
-136 SAEATAGNS
+136 
-145 ANDGAQTQAPNDA
+145 
-158 SSQDAKND
+158 
-166 SSNATDQS
+166 
-174 PAKADV
+174 

-213 LRAIGSG
+213 LRAIGSD

-228 KVTQTCMQQGA
+228 KVTQTCTKEEKGL
-239 LNYQWVDGTPS
+239 LNHYQWVDGTPS

-260 DSDILRDTDA
+260 GSDTLRDAPATDHLDPP
-270 SDHDSPLLACT
+270 DHHVPQLCSTGLD
-281 ALSVNRTR
+281 VGNTR

-383 SHVVVNQKDMVSNV
+383 SHVVVNQPGK
-397 KGDQLDVSKQQGIG
+397 QLDVSKQQGIG

-478 LLTLG
+478 LLTFG

-552 VSKIV
+552 VSGIV

-606 SVNGFKE
+606 SVNGFKK
-613 NVVIGNKNNPQAGG
+613 NVVIGNKDNPQAGG

-645 NGFTVWATQYA
+645 NGFTVRATQYA
-656 GGFAGVS
+656 GGFAGIS
-663 RNGNVGGLLNS
+663 RNGNVGGLINS
-674 LGIDLLSALRPQ
+674 LGVDLLSALRPQ
-686 SLIENSNLTVGGD
+686 SLIENSGLTVDGD

-726 ITASVAVTA
+726 ISATAAVST
-735 DRSHAGG
+735 DKSHAGG

-769 TKAVAKLLSGSGSGA
+769 TKAVTNLLSSNNGA

-908 TVENVTVAAPASGL
+908 TVENMSVTAPASGL
-922 TVTAGSYYAGGAIG
+922 TVKAGSYYAGGAIG

-941 DVTNTNLTNLATVT
+941 DVANTNLTNLATVS
-955 AKGEAGGFIGFSGP
+955 ARGEAGGFIGFSGP
-969 GDAVGAGGLNVL
+969 GDAIGAGGLNVL

-1105 AMPYLIPSYTDTTVS
+1105 AMPYLIPSYTDTTVT

-1146 FDKKDLE
+1146 FSETDLE
-1153 NDPTLADVQSRVQA
+1153 NDSTLADVQSRVQA

-1262 RLDQSDTQS
+1262 RFDQSDTQS

-1288 SSVTQLRHTDVKA
+1288 SSVTQLRRTDVKA
-1301 PKNLETTGS
+1301 PKNLETAGS
-1310 IDDTY
+1310 IDGTY

-1320 SYAVTAAR
+1320 TYAVTAAR

-1356 NLNDVLDV
+1356 NLNDVLSVLDV
-1364 LNIVVSTIEHSD
+1364 VVSSIEHSD

-1393 RNANNKPDPLGMAGG
+1393 RNANNEPDPLGMAGG
-1408 FAGDIEGGHIQDS
+1408 FAGDIEGGYIQDS

-1432 VSAGGYVGTMQPG
+1432 VSAGGYVGAMQPG

-1587 GVLSVVYPTEEHTNV
+1587 GVLSVVYPTEEHSKV

-1616 WVDNIGKYGAYG
+1616 WADNIGKYGAYG
-1628 KEFTDVTT
+1628 KEFTEVATG
-1636 ADGAGSVTDQDSLDK
+1636 DGAGSVTDQDSLDK
-1651 FLESYIFGFNVVAGR
+1651 FLESYIFGFSVVAGR
-1666 AEYRTGANLHDSGVA
+1666 AEYQTGANLHDSGVA

-1752 VIKSS
+1752 AVKSS

-1781 AGGYVGLA
+1781 AGGYAGLA

-1797 LDQNG
+1797 LDQSG
-1802 QKLAD
+1802 QKLVE
-1807 GATADKAAGANVS
+1807 GVTAAGANVS

-1854 LQGILDSLVSTPASL
+1854 LQGILDSLVSNPASL

-1896 DGAYETKDD
+1896 NGAYESKDD
-1905 KGNTTTKYALNAGGF
+1905 KGNTTAKYALNAGGF
-1920 AGSLQASILG
+1920 AGSLQAAILG

-1942 DPNNDPAAL
+1942 DPNNDPASL
-1951 TVTGLRAVEGGQ
+1951 TVNGLRAVEGGQ

-2016 QVNGVNDGIQV
+2016 QVNGVSDGIQI

-2039 SKRYTGAA
+2039 SKRYTGAV

-2090 ADNAQLGTSALNL
+2090 ADNAQLGTDALNL

-2110 LDIWGSHVGDSHV
+2110 LDIWGSHVGDSRV

-2132 TATHHGDDY
+2132 TATHHGDNY

-2152 VAGGFVGYADL
+2152 VAGGFVGYVDL

-2194 LVDTQ
+2194 LVDAQ
-2199 VNSVLVEL
+2199 VNSVLVDL
-2207 LLQVVNALVKLLYL
+2207 LLRVVNALVKLLYL
-2221 DKVEQVGV
+2221 DKAEQVGV

-2252 NVLYVNLFG
+2252 DVLYVNLFG

-2268 SKADAENQQQTDVA
+2268 SKADDENQQQTDVA

-2296 KNGIDMDGSGSNLT
+2296 KDGIDMDGSGSNLT

-2353 YAGGFAGLN
+2353 YTGGFAGLN

-2377 IRGTSGLVDPFSNTK
+2377 IRGASGLVDPFSNTK

-2407 PVDDGNGG
+2407 PVDDGNGD

-2430 AGEARTSAQDGN
+2430 ASEARTSAQDGN
-2442 KIFAQ
+2442 KIFSQ
-2447 KNTADDALNTG
+2447 KNTADDVLDTG

-2551 LTVQKVWKDYGRVTR
+2551 LTVQKVWKDGNLER
-2566 PDAIALKITA
+2566 PQSVELKIA
-2576 TYTNDAGEKVTPET
+2576 AHYTDGSGNTVTPQT
-2590 IQCFDGDCNAVP
+2590 IQCFGADCTTVTQKNP
-2602 KTNGWTEV
+2602 WTV
-2610 LDSSDGSLWSST
+2610 TLDSSDASSWSNT
-2622 WRKKITGLPVA
+2622 WRKVIQGLPVA
-2633 FTDDA
+2633 FVDGQDA
-2638 GTLRY
+2638 NGKDIVRY
-2643 YTYTVTETWMMFG
+2643 YTYTVEETAVTY
-2656 KGDVVQCATSAG
+2656 KDGDT
-2668 ADATEG
+2668 T
-2674 CKTPADAGYSVS
+2674 KTIKPAEAGYQVS
-2686 VSYAADPNNT
+2686 VSYNT
-2696 TGDVNKEYVATVTNA
+2696 KERVAIVTNA
-2711 VPLPETGG
+2711 VLLPDTGG
-2719 QGTQWF
+2719 AGTMWF
-2725 MLFGLLL
+2725 LMFGLLL
-2732 LGLGTAWYFK
+2732 MGAGVVWYVRNQRVQFGTVRS
-2742 ANAGGAP
+2742 G
-2749 GPSDSSRKRGRHAV
+2749 SSRIRKRGAHAA
-2763 S
+2763 

>member
-1 MCSKLKLG
+1 M
-9 RCRFNGGVEQEPGQ
+9 
-23 HRHVLRR
+23 
-30 CLASV
+30 
-35 VAVSLSIVC
+35 
-44 MVPAAYAQDVDDV
+44 
-57 NGSSDSVIL
+57 
-66 GGGDNTVV
+66 
-74 AAPSARN
+74 
-81 VNVDDKTSE
+81 
-90 EANTSNG
+90 
-97 APTPSETNQD
+97 
-107 AQQDSSPSSS
+107 
-117 TTGDSSE
+117 
-124 SSNGEAGNKADD
+124 
-136 SAEATAGNS
+136 
-145 ANDGAQTQAPNDA
+145 
-158 SSQDAKND
+158 
-166 SSNATDQS
+166 
-174 PAKADV
+174 

-478 LLTLG
+478 LLTFG

-552 VSKIV
+552 VSGIV

-613 NVVIGNKNNPQAGG
+613 NVVIGNKDNPQAGG

-645 NGFTVWATQYA
+645 NGFTVRATQYA
-656 GGFAGVS
+656 GGFAGIS
-663 RNGNVGGLLNS
+663 RNGNVGGLINS
-674 LGIDLLSALRPQ
+674 LGVDLLSALRPQ
-686 SLIENSNLTVGGD
+686 SLIENSGLTVNGD
-699 GKVTVSATD
+699 DKITVQAED
-708 YAGGFSG
+708 YAGGFNG
-715 AMANAYAVNNT
+715 AMANAYAVNNS

-769 TKAVAKLLSGSGSGA
+769 TKAVTNLLSSNNGA

-809 KAGGDYAG
+809 AAGGDYAG

-831 SQDHLKNLTFWKYN
+831 SRNRLQNLTFWKYN

-908 TVENVTVAAPASGL
+908 TVENMSVTAPASGL
-922 TVTAGSYYAGGAIG
+922 TVKAGSYYAGGAIG

-941 DVTNTNLTNLATVT
+941 DVANTNLTNLATVS
-955 AKGEAGGFIGFSGP
+955 ARGEAGGFIGFSGP
-969 GDAVGAGGLNVL
+969 GDAIGAGGLNVL

-996 SVAVTASNVNGI
+996 SVAVTASNVNGT

-1105 AMPYLIPSYTDTTVS
+1105 AMPYLIPSYTDTTVT

-1146 FDKKDLE
+1146 FSETDLE
-1153 NDPTLADVQSRVQA
+1153 NDSTLADVQSRVQA

-1262 RLDQSDTQS
+1262 RFDQSDTQS

-1288 SSVTQLRHTDVKA
+1288 SSVTQLRRTDVKA

-1356 NLNDVLDV
+1356 NLNDVLSVLDV
-1364 LNIVVSTIEHSD
+1364 VVSTIEHSD

-1384 SVLASTADH
+1384 SVLAGTADH

-1477 RNSSTDAAVCGGAV
+1477 RNSSTDATVCGGAV

-1587 GVLSVVYPTEEHTNV
+1587 GVLSVVYPTEEHSKV

-1752 VIKSS
+1752 VVKSS

-1802 QKLAD
+1802 QKLVE
-1807 GATADKAAGANVS
+1807 GVTAAGANVS

-1854 LQGILDSLVSTPASL
+1854 LQGILDSLVSNPASL

-1896 DGAYETKDD
+1896 NGAYESKDD
-1905 KGNTTTKYALNAGGF
+1905 KGNTTAKYALNAGGF

-1942 DPNNDPAAL
+1942 DPNNDPASL
-1951 TVTGLRAVEGGQ
+1951 TVNGLRAVEGGQ

-2016 QVNGVNDGIQV
+2016 QVNGVSDGIQI

-2039 SKRYTGAA
+2039 SKRYTGAV

-2090 ADNAQLGTSALNL
+2090 ADNAQLGTDALNL

-2110 LDIWGSHVGDSHV
+2110 LDIWGSHVGDSRV

-2132 TATHHGDDY
+2132 TATHHGDNY

-2152 VAGGFVGYADL
+2152 VAGGFVGYVDL

-2194 LVDTQ
+2194 LVDAK

-2221 DKVEQVGV
+2221 DKAEQVGV

-2407 PVDDGNGG
+2407 PVDDGNGD

-2430 AGEARTSAQDGN
+2430 ASEARTSAQDGN
-2442 KIFAQ
+2442 KIFSQ

-2469 VNTYDSGAVHSGAS
+2469 VNTYDSSAVHSSAS

-2490 VGIKDAVTVAGGSST
+2490 VGIKDAVTVADGSST

-2515 AVLMLDATVTDNNG
+2515 AVLMLDVPVSDNNG

-2576 TYTNDAGEKVTPET
+2576 TYTNDVGEKVTPET

-2749 GPSDSSRKRGRHAV
+2749 GPSGPSRKRGRHAV

>member
-1 MCSKLKLG
+1 M
-9 RCRFNGGVEQEPGQ
+9 
-23 HRHVLRR
+23 
-30 CLASV
+30 
-35 VAVSLSIVC
+35 
-44 MVPAAYAQDVDDV
+44 
-57 NGSSDSVIL
+57 
-66 GGGDNTVV
+66 
-74 AAPSARN
+74 
-81 VNVDDKTSE
+81 
-90 EANTSNG
+90 
-97 APTPSETNQD
+97 
-107 AQQDSSPSSS
+107 
-117 TTGDSSE
+117 
-124 SSNGEAGNKADD
+124 
-136 SAEATAGNS
+136 
-145 ANDGAQTQAPNDA
+145 
-158 SSQDAKND
+158 
-166 SSNATDQS
+166 
-174 PAKADV
+174 

-228 KVTQTCMQQGA
+228 KVKQTCTRQG
-239 LNYQWVDGTPS
+239 LGKYQWVDDGTPS

-260 DSDILRDTDA
+260 GSDTLRDTDA
-270 SDHDSPLLACT
+270 SDHDSPLLSCT
-281 ALSVNRTR
+281 ALSASGKKTR

-351 VSNDGDTEASL
+351 VSNDGDTAASL

-478 LLTLG
+478 LLTFG

-498 KDNPSNLATGAFAGR
+498 EKNPSNLATGAFAGR

-552 VSKIV
+552 VSGIV
-557 GALTNVLSKILG
+557 GALTKLLSKILN

-606 SVNGFKE
+606 SVNGFKK
-613 NVVIGNKNNPQAGG
+613 NVVIGNKDNPQAGG

-645 NGFTVWATQYA
+645 NGFTVRATQYA

-663 RNGNVGGLLNS
+663 RNGNVGGLINS
-674 LGIDLLSALRPQ
+674 LGVDLLSALRPQ
-686 SLIENSNLTVGGD
+686 SLIENSGLTVNGD
-699 GKVTVSATD
+699 DKITVQAED
-708 YAGGFSG
+708 YAGGFNG
-715 AMANAYAVNNT
+715 AMANAYAVNDS

-752 LELGTDDTTNAS
+752 LELGTDDTTKAS

-769 TKAVAKLLSGSGSGA
+769 TKAVTKLLSGSNNGA

-796 VILGTQMKGSLTV
+796 AILGTQMKGSFTV
-809 KAGGDYAG
+809 AAGGDYAG

-831 SQDHLKNLTFWKYN
+831 SQNRLQKLTFWKYN
-845 NPRDFPQQR
+845 NRRDFPQQR

-890 VKIGDIATL
+890 VKIGDIAML

-908 TVENVTVAAPASGL
+908 TVENMSVTAPASGL

-941 DVTNTNLTNLATVT
+941 DVTHTNLTNLATVS

-969 GDAVGAGGLNVL
+969 GDAIGAGGLNVL

-1008 ANGFTVK
+1008 SGGFTVA
-1015 ATGKNENNETTDYAA
+1015 ATGKNKNNETTDYAA

-1061 GIAGGF
+1061 GVAGGF

-1080 SNADDSSVLDN
+1080 SNAEDSSVLDG

-1105 AMPYLIPSYTDTTVS
+1105 AVPYLIPSYTDTTVT

-1146 FDKKDLE
+1146 FSETDLK
-1153 NDPTLADVQSRVQA
+1153 NDSTLAGVQSRVQT

-1301 PKNLETTGS
+1301 PKNLETAGS
-1310 IDDTY
+1310 INDTY

-1320 SYAVTAAR
+1320 TYAVTAAR

-1347 GLSLLGQNV
+1347 GLRLLGKNV
-1356 NLNDVLDV
+1356 NLNDVLSVLDV
-1364 LNIVVSTIEHSD
+1364 VVSTIEHSD

-1384 SVLASTADH
+1384 SVLASAADH
-1393 RNANNKPDPLGMAGG
+1393 RNANNEPDPLGMAGG

-1432 VSAGGYVGTMQPG
+1432 VSAGGYVGAMQPG

-1454 SVLKKLV
+1454 SVLKKLA

-1470 QDFVPTI
+1470 QDFTPTI

-1518 WGNNTAAWKQENTDG
+1518 WGNNTAAWKQENTGG

-1587 GVLSVVYPTEEHTNV
+1587 GVLSVVYPTEEHTKV

-1628 KEFTDVTT
+1628 KEFTEVATG
-1636 ADGAGSVTDQDSLDK
+1636 DGAGSVTDQDSLDK
-1651 FLESYIFGFNVVAGR
+1651 FLESYIFGFNVVTGR

-1752 VIKSS
+1752 VVKSS

-1781 AGGYVGLA
+1781 AGGYAGLA

-1797 LDQNG
+1797 LGQNG
-1802 QKLAD
+1802 QKLVK
-1807 GATADKAAGANVS
+1807 GVTAAGANVS

-1963 YAGGFFGLADVSSV
+1963 YAGGF
-1977 ASVGGGEA
+1977 
-1985 GDKQDTNLLLK
+1985 
-1996 LLKVGNVGVLEAFR
+1996 
-2010 TFIYDG
+2010 
-2016 QVNGVNDGIQV
+2016 
-2027 VAHDSTTKGMLD
+2027 
-2039 SKRYTGAA
+2039 
-2047 GGFGGG
+2047 
-2053 LINGSVKQS
+2053 
-2062 AVTNLNSVTG
+2062 
-2072 VNYVGGFI
+2072 I

-2090 ADNAQLGTSALNL
+2090 ADNAQLGTDALNL

-2110 LDIWGSHVGDSHV
+2110 LDIWGSHVGDSRV
-2123 TGIPDGYTV
+2123 IGIPDGYTV
-2132 TATHHGDDY
+2132 TATHHGDNY

-2163 ARVKGCTSDN
+2163 ARVKGCASDN

-2194 LVDTQ
+2194 LVDAK

-2207 LLQVVNALVKLLYL
+2207 LLHVVNALVKLLYL
-2221 DKVEQVGV
+2221 DKAEQVGV

-2268 SKADAENQQQTDVA
+2268 SKADDENQQQTDVA

-2296 KNGIDMDGSGSNLT
+2296 KDGIDMDGSGSNLT

-2353 YAGGFAGLN
+2353 YTGGFAGLN

-2377 IRGTSGLVDPFSNTK
+2377 IRGASGLVDPFSNTK

-2415 KAYNTYRIYRKAAAN
+2415 KAYNTYRIYRKAVAN

-2442 KIFAQ
+2442 KIFSQ

-2490 VGIKDAVTVAGGSST
+2490 VGIKDAVVDSTDGSTKT

-2543 KDGCRSVD
+2543 KDGCRTID
-2551 LTVQKVWKDYGRVTR
+2551 LTVQKVWKDGNLER
-2566 PDAIALKITA
+2566 PQSVELKIA
-2576 TYTNDAGEKVTPET
+2576 AHYTDGSGNTVTPQT
-2590 IQCFDGDCNAVP
+2590 IQCFGADCTTVTQKNP
-2602 KTNGWTEV
+2602 WTV
-2610 LDSSDGSLWSST
+2610 TLDSSDASSWSNT
-2622 WRKKITGLPVA
+2622 WRKVIQGLPVA
-2633 FTDDA
+2633 FVDGQDA
-2638 GTLRY
+2638 NGKDIVRY
-2643 YTYTVTETWMMFG
+2643 YTYTVEETAVTY
-2656 KGDVVQCATSAG
+2656 KDGDT
-2668 ADATEG
+2668 T
-2674 CKTPADAGYSVS
+2674 KTIKPAEAGYQVS
-2686 VSYAADPNNT
+2686 VSYNT
-2696 TGDVNKEYVATVTNA
+2696 KERVAIVTNA
-2711 VPLPETGG
+2711 ALLPDTGG
-2719 QGTQWF
+2719 AGTMWF
-2725 MLFGLLL
+2725 LMFGLLL
-2732 LGLGTAWYFK
+2732 MGAGVVWYVRNQRVQSGTVRS
-2742 ANAGGAP
+2742 G
-2749 GPSDSSRKRGRHAV
+2749 SSRIRKRGAHA

>member
-1 MCSKLKLG
+1 M
-9 RCRFNGGVEQEPGQ
+9 
-23 HRHVLRR
+23 
-30 CLASV
+30 
-35 VAVSLSIVC
+35 
-44 MVPAAYAQDVDDV
+44 
-57 NGSSDSVIL
+57 
-66 GGGDNTVV
+66 
-74 AAPSARN
+74 
-81 VNVDDKTSE
+81 
-90 EANTSNG
+90 
-97 APTPSETNQD
+97 
-107 AQQDSSPSSS
+107 
-117 TTGDSSE
+117 
-124 SSNGEAGNKADD
+124 
-136 SAEATAGNS
+136 
-145 ANDGAQTQAPNDA
+145 
-158 SSQDAKND
+158 
-166 SSNATDQS
+166 
-174 PAKADV
+174 

-228 KVTQTCMQQGA
+228 KVTQTCTKEEKGL
-239 LNYQWVDGTPS
+239 LNHYQWVDGTPS

-260 DSDILRDTDA
+260 GSDTLRDAPATDHLDPP
-270 SDHDSPLLACT
+270 DHHVPQLCSTGLD
-281 ALSVNRTR
+281 VGNTR

-314 ADANYLIFRDIDLS
+314 ADANYLVFRDIDLS
-328 KNAADTNNTEWT
+328 KNAADSNNTEWT

-351 VSNDGDTEASL
+351 VSNSADAVASL
-362 WKAVGADGASVVH
+362 WKAVGTDGASVEH
-375 ATAARPVI
+375 TTAARPVI
-383 SHVVVNQKDMVSNV
+383 SHVVVNQPGK
-397 KGDQLDVSKQQGIG
+397 QLDVSKQQGIG

-420 VMNSNSLGSAGTA
+420 VMNNSSLGSVGTA

-452 YIPPTLL
+452 YIPETLIST
-459 GMLTSAVGLL
+459 LTSAVGGL
-469 LDTLLKALK
+469 LDLLLKA
-478 LLTLG
+478 LTLG
-483 QVDLDLNLQ
+483 QVNLELQ
-492 GLLTLH
+492 KLLTLH
-498 KDNPSNLATGAFAGR
+498 ENNPSNLATGAFAGR

-552 VSKIV
+552 VSGII
-557 GALTNVLSKILG
+557 GELTNVLSKILG

-578 LVDWLLSGTLGLN
+578 LVNWLLSGTLGLN

-606 SVNGFKE
+606 SVNGFKK
-613 NVVIGNKNNPQAGG
+613 NVVIGNKDNPQAGG

-645 NGFTVWATQYA
+645 NGFTVQATQYA

-663 RNGNVGGLLNS
+663 RNGNVGGLLDS

-686 SLIENSNLTVGGD
+686 SLIENSGLTVND
-699 GKVTVSATD
+699 DAKITVQAED
-708 YAGGFSG
+708 YAGGFNG

-726 ITASVAVTA
+726 ISATAAVST
-735 DRSHAGG
+735 DKSHAGG

-752 LELGTDDTTNAS
+752 LELGTDDAADAS

-809 KAGGDYAG
+809 AAGGDYAG

-831 SQDHLKNLTFWKYN
+831 SQDHLKNLTFWKYH

-908 TVENVTVAAPASGL
+908 TVENMSVTAPASGL

-1061 GIAGGF
+1061 GVAGGF

-1153 NDPTLADVQSRVQA
+1153 NDPTLADVHRVQA

-1262 RLDQSDTQS
+1262 RFDQSDTQS

-1356 NLNDVLDV
+1356 NLNDVLSVLDV
-1364 LNIVVSTIEHSD
+1364 VVSTIEHSD

-1384 SVLASTADH
+1384 SVLAGTADH

-1477 RNSSTDAAVCGGAV
+1477 RNSSTDATVCGGAV

-1587 GVLSVVYPTEEHTNV
+1587 GVLSVVYPTEEHTKV

-1628 KEFTDVTT
+1628 KEFTEVATG
-1636 ADGAGSVTDQDSLDK
+1636 DGAVSVTDQESLDK

-1666 AEYRTGANLHDSGVA
+1666 AEYQTGANLHDSGVA

-1737 LDLGQMLDVAQVFVP
+1737 FDLGQMLDVAQVFVP

-1766 KVVATGEDITHGTGN
+1766 KITAAGEDITHGTGN

-1807 GATADKAAGANVS
+1807 GVTAAGANVS

-1854 LQGILDSLVSTPASL
+1854 LQGILDSLVSNPASL

-1896 DGAYETKDD
+1896 DGAYESKDD
-1905 KGNTTTKYALNAGGF
+1905 KGNTTAKYALNAGGF
-1920 AGSLQASILG
+1920 AGSLQAAILG

-1942 DPNNDPAAL
+1942 DPNNDPASL
-1951 TVTGLRAVEGGQ
+1951 TVNGLRAVEGGQ

-2016 QVNGVNDGIQV
+2016 QVNGVSDGIQI

-2090 ADNAQLGTSALNL
+2090 ADNAQLGTDALNL

-2199 VNSVLVEL
+2199 VNSGLVEL
-2207 LLQVVNALVKLLYL
+2207 LLKVVNALVTLLYL

-2296 KNGIDMDGSGSNLT
+2296 KNGIDMGGSGSNLT

-2353 YAGGFAGLN
+2353 YTGGFAGLN

-2377 IRGTSGLVDPFSNTK
+2377 IRGASGLVDPFSNTK

-2407 PVDDGNGG
+2407 PVDDGNGD

-2430 AGEARTSAQDGN
+2430 ASEARTSAQGGN
-2442 KIFAQ
+2442 KIFSQ

-2469 VNTYDSGAVHSGAS
+2469 VNTYDSSAVHSSAS

-2490 VGIKDAVTVAGGSST
+2490 VGIKDAVVNSTDGSTKT

-2515 AVLMLDATVTDNNG
+2515 AVLMLDTTVTDNNG

-2749 GPSDSSRKRGRHAV
+2749 GPSGSSRKRGRHAV

>member
-1 MCSKLKLG
+1 M
-9 RCRFNGGVEQEPGQ
+9 
-23 HRHVLRR
+23 
-30 CLASV
+30 
-35 VAVSLSIVC
+35 
-44 MVPAAYAQDVDDV
+44 
-57 NGSSDSVIL
+57 
-66 GGGDNTVV
+66 
-74 AAPSARN
+74 
-81 VNVDDKTSE
+81 
-90 EANTSNG
+90 
-97 APTPSETNQD
+97 
-107 AQQDSSPSSS
+107 
-117 TTGDSSE
+117 
-124 SSNGEAGNKADD
+124 
-136 SAEATAGNS
+136 
-145 ANDGAQTQAPNDA
+145 
-158 SSQDAKND
+158 
-166 SSNATDQS
+166 
-174 PAKADV
+174 

-213 LRAIGSG
+213 LRAIGSD
-220 KKVIGRIN
+220 KKVIGHIN
-228 KVTQTCMQQGA
+228 KVTQTCMQQGP

-260 DSDILRDTDA
+260 DSDTLRDADA

-281 ALSVNRTR
+281 AVNVNKTR

-351 VSNDGDTEASL
+351 VSNDGDTAASL

-397 KGDQLDVSKQQGIG
+397 EGDQLDVSKQQGIG

-420 VMNSNSLGSAGTA
+420 VMNSSSLGSAGTA
-433 VVSNLKLQDVSVTN
+433 VVSNLKLQDVSVAN

-452 YIPPTLL
+452 YIPPTLI

-469 LDTLLKALK
+469 LDALLAALKAL
-478 LLTLG
+478 TFG
-483 QVDLDLNLQ
+483 QVDLDFNLE

-552 VSKIV
+552 VSGIV
-557 GALTNVLSKILG
+557 GALTKVLSGILNI
-569 VIPFLGLGD
+569 IPFLGLGD

-606 SVNGFKE
+606 SVNGFKK
-613 NVVIGNKNNPQAGG
+613 NVVIGNKDNPQAGG

-645 NGFTVWATQYA
+645 NGFTVRAKQYA
-656 GGFAGVS
+656 GGFAGVG
-663 RNGNVGGLLNS
+663 RNGNVGGLINS
-674 LGIDLLSALRPQ
+674 LGVDLLSALRPQ
-686 SLIENSNLTVGGD
+686 SLIENSRLTVNGD
-699 GKVTVSATD
+699 DKITVQAED
-708 YAGGFSG
+708 YAGGFNG
-715 AMANAYAVNNT
+715 AMANAYAVNNS

-735 DRSHAGG
+735 DRSYAGG

-769 TKAVAKLLSGSGSGA
+769 TKAVTKLLSGSGSGA

-908 TVENVTVAAPASGL
+908 TVENMSVTAPASGL
-922 TVTAGSYYAGGAIG
+922 TVKAGSYYAGGAIG

-996 SVAVTASNVNGI
+996 SVAVTSSNVNGI

-1050 KSVTADTSTSD
+1050 KSVAADTSTSD

-1105 AMPYLIPSYTDTTVS
+1105 AMPYLIPSYTYTTVT

-1146 FDKKDLE
+1146 FSETDLE
-1153 NDPTLADVQSRVQA
+1153 NDSTLADVQSRVQA

-1356 NLNDVLDV
+1356 NLNDVLSVLDV
-1364 LNIVVSTIEHSD
+1364 VVSTIEHSD

-1393 RNANNKPDPLGMAGG
+1393 RNANNEPDPLGMAGG

-1470 QDFVPTI
+1470 QDFTPTI

-1587 GVLSVVYPTEEHTNV
+1587 GVLSVVYPTEEHTKV

-1692 ITDGQSMDVKTVSA
+1692 IADGQSMDVKTVSA

-1905 KGNTTTKYALNAGGF
+1905 KGNTITKYALNAGGF

-1985 GDKQDTNLLLK
+1985 GDKQDTSLLLK

-2072 VNYVGGFI
+2072 VNYMGGFI

-2090 ADNAQLGTSALNL
+2090 ADNAQLGTDALNL

-2110 LDIWGSHVGDSHV
+2110 LDIWGSHVGDSRV

-2132 TATHHGDDY
+2132 TATHHGDNY

-2152 VAGGFVGYADL
+2152 VAGGFVGYVDL

-2194 LVDTQ
+2194 LVDAK

-2221 DKVEQVGV
+2221 DKAEQVGV

-2268 SKADAENQQQTDVA
+2268 SKADDENQQQTDVA

-2296 KNGIDMDGSGSNLT
+2296 KDGIDMDGSGSNLT

-2330 SGYDVFGG
+2330 NGYDVFGG

-2353 YAGGFAGLN
+2353 YTGGFAGLN

-2377 IRGTSGLVDPFSNTK
+2377 IRGASGLVDPFSNTK

-2407 PVDDGNGG
+2407 PVDDGNGD

-2430 AGEARTSAQDGN
+2430 ASEARTSAQDGN
-2442 KIFAQ
+2442 KIFSQ

-2469 VNTYDSGAVHSGAS
+2469 VNTYDSSAVHSSAS

-2490 VGIKDAVTVAGGSST
+2490 VGIKNAVVDSTDGSTKT

-2543 KDGCRSVD
+2543 KDGCKTVD
-2551 LTVQKVWKDYGRVTR
+2551 LTLQKVWRNGQLER
-2566 PDAIALKITA
+2566 PDAITLEVTA
-2576 TYTNDAGEKVTPET
+2576 TYTNAAGEQVKAGKLECFKDDCATEERTNPFTVTMTAKE
-2590 IQCFDGDCNAVP
+2590 
-2602 KTNGWTEV
+2602 NGSAW
-2610 LDSSDGSLWSST
+2610 SDT
-2622 WRKKITGLPVA
+2622 WRTKLTGLPVA
-2633 FTDDA
+2633 FVDKGSGPNGEDVT
-2638 GTLRY
+2638 RY
-2643 YTYTVTETWMMFG
+2643 YTYTVKELNMTYASGDTDGNAET
-2656 KGDVVQCATSAG
+2656 
-2668 ADATEG
+2668 
-2674 CKTPADAGYSVS
+2674 KTPAEAGYSVS
-2686 VSYAADPNNT
+2686 VKYGTDKD
-2696 TGDVNKEYVATVTNA
+2696 GKYVATVTNFS
-2711 VPLPETGG
+2711 PLPETGG
-2719 QGTQWF
+2719 NGTLLF
-2725 MLFGLLL
+2725 VMLGVLMLA
-2732 LGLGTAWYFK
+2732 LGTAWYLR
-2742 ANAGGAP
+2742 ANRMEPAAAGGAGAGTALP
-2749 GPSDSSRKRGRHAV
+2749 VGRKRGRHTR
-2763 S
+2763 

>member
-1 MCSKLKLG
+1 M
-9 RCRFNGGVEQEPGQ
+9 
-23 HRHVLRR
+23 
-30 CLASV
+30 
-35 VAVSLSIVC
+35 
-44 MVPAAYAQDVDDV
+44 
-57 NGSSDSVIL
+57 
-66 GGGDNTVV
+66 
-74 AAPSARN
+74 
-81 VNVDDKTSE
+81 
-90 EANTSNG
+90 
-97 APTPSETNQD
+97 
-107 AQQDSSPSSS
+107 
-117 TTGDSSE
+117 
-124 SSNGEAGNKADD
+124 
-136 SAEATAGNS
+136 
-145 ANDGAQTQAPNDA
+145 
-158 SSQDAKND
+158 
-166 SSNATDQS
+166 
-174 PAKADV
+174 

-351 VSNDGDTEASL
+351 VSNSADAVASL
-362 WKAVGADGASVVH
+362 WKAVGTDGASVEH
-375 ATAARPVI
+375 TTAARPVI
-383 SHVVVNQKDMVSNV
+383 SHVVVNQPGK
-397 KGDQLDVSKQQGIG
+397 QLDVSKQQGIG

-420 VMNSNSLGSAGTA
+420 VMNNDSLGSVGTA

-452 YIPPTLL
+452 YIPETLIS
-459 GMLTSAVGLL
+459 MLTSAVGGL

-478 LLTLG
+478 LLTFG
-483 QVDLDLNLQ
+483 QVDLDLNLH
-492 GLLTLH
+492 GLFTLH

-552 VSKIV
+552 VSGIV
-557 GALTNVLSKILG
+557 GELTNVLSKILG

-613 NVVIGNKNNPQAGG
+613 NVVIGNKDNPQAGG
-627 FVGAQIGAII
+627 FVGAQIGAIV

-645 NGFTVWATQYA
+645 NGFTVQATQYA

-686 SLIENSNLTVGGD
+686 SLIENSGLTVNGD
-699 GKVTVSATD
+699 AKITVQAED
-708 YAGGFSG
+708 YAGGFNG

-726 ITASVAVTA
+726 ISATAAVST
-735 DRSHAGG
+735 DKSHAGG

-752 LELGTDDTTNAS
+752 LELGTDDATDDATNAS

-809 KAGGDYAG
+809 AAGGDYAG

-831 SQDHLKNLTFWKYN
+831 SQNRLQNLTFWKYN

-908 TVENVTVAAPASGL
+908 TVENMSVTAPASGL

-1050 KSVTADTSTSD
+1050 KSVAADTSTSD

-1105 AMPYLIPSYTDTTVS
+1105 AMPYLIPSYTDTTVT

-1146 FDKKDLE
+1146 FSETDLE
-1153 NDPTLADVQSRVQA
+1153 NDSTLADVQSRVQA

-1262 RLDQSDTQS
+1262 RFDQSDTQS

-1356 NLNDVLDV
+1356 NLNDVLSVLDV
-1364 LNIVVSTIEHSD
+1364 VVSTIEHSD

-1384 SVLASTADH
+1384 SVLAGTADH

-1445 AVANVLGDG
+1445 AGANVLGDG

-1477 RNSSTDAAVCGGAV
+1477 RNSSTDATVCGGAV

-1587 GVLSVVYPTEEHTNV
+1587 GVLSVVYPTEEHSKV

-1628 KEFTDVTT
+1628 KEFTEVATG
-1636 ADGAGSVTDQDSLDK
+1636 DGAGSVTDQDSLDK

-1752 VIKSS
+1752 VVKSS

-1766 KVVATGEDITHGTGN
+1766 KVEATGEDITHGTGN
-1781 AGGYVGLA
+1781 AGGYAGLA

-1802 QKLAD
+1802 QKLVE
-1807 GATADKAAGANVS
+1807 GVTAAGANVS

-1854 LQGILDSLVSTPASL
+1854 LQGILDSLVSNPASL

-1896 DGAYETKDD
+1896 NGAYESKDD
-1905 KGNTTTKYALNAGGF
+1905 KGNTTAKYALNAGGF
-1920 AGSLQASILG
+1920 AGSLQAAILG

-1942 DPNNDPAAL
+1942 DPNNDPASL
-1951 TVTGLRAVEGGQ
+1951 TVNGLRAVEGGQ

-2016 QVNGVNDGIQV
+2016 QVNGVSDGIQI

-2039 SKRYTGAA
+2039 SKRYTGAV

-2090 ADNAQLGTSALNL
+2090 ADNAQLGTDALNL

-2110 LDIWGSHVGDSHV
+2110 LDIWGSHVGDSRV

-2132 TATHHGDDY
+2132 TATHHGDNY

-2194 LVDTQ
+2194 LVDVK
-2199 VNSVLVEL
+2199 VNSVLVDL
-2207 LLQVVNALVKLLYL
+2207 LLRVVNALVKLLYL
-2221 DKVEQVGV
+2221 DKAEQVGV
-2229 IDLGKWFPAIFGK
+2229 IDLGEWFPAIFGK

-2268 SKADAENQQQTDVA
+2268 SKADDENQQQTDVA

-2296 KNGIDMDGSGSNLT
+2296 KNGIDMGGSGSNLT

-2330 SGYDVFGG
+2330 NGYDVFGG

-2353 YAGGFAGLN
+2353 YTGGFAGLN

-2377 IRGTSGLVDPFSNTK
+2377 IRGASGLVDPFSNTK

-2407 PVDDGNGG
+2407 PVDDGNGD

-2430 AGEARTSAQDGN
+2430 ASEARTSAQDGN
-2442 KIFAQ
+2442 KSFSQ

-2469 VNTYDSGAVHSGAS
+2469 VNTYDSSAVHSSAS

-2490 VGIKDAVTVAGGSST
+2490 VGIKDAVVDSTDGSTKT

-2749 GPSDSSRKRGRHAV
+2749 GPSGPSRKRGRHAV

>member
-1 MCSKLKLG
+1 M
-9 RCRFNGGVEQEPGQ
+9 
-23 HRHVLRR
+23 
-30 CLASV
+30 
-35 VAVSLSIVC
+35 
-44 MVPAAYAQDVDDV
+44 
-57 NGSSDSVIL
+57 
-66 GGGDNTVV
+66 
-74 AAPSARN
+74 
-81 VNVDDKTSE
+81 
-90 EANTSNG
+90 
-97 APTPSETNQD
+97 
-107 AQQDSSPSSS
+107 
-117 TTGDSSE
+117 
-124 SSNGEAGNKADD
+124 
-136 SAEATAGNS
+136 
-145 ANDGAQTQAPNDA
+145 
-158 SSQDAKND
+158 
-166 SSNATDQS
+166 
-174 PAKADV
+174 

-420 VMNSNSLGSAGTA
+420 VMNNDSLGSVGTA

-452 YIPPTLL
+452 YIPETLIS
-459 GMLTSAVGLL
+459 MLTSAVGGL

-478 LLTLG
+478 LLTFG
-483 QVDLDLNLQ
+483 QVDLDLNLH
-492 GLLTLH
+492 GLFTLH

-552 VSKIV
+552 VSGIV
-557 GALTNVLSKILG
+557 GELTNVLSKILG

-613 NVVIGNKNNPQAGG
+613 NVVIGNKDNPQAGG
-627 FVGAQIGAII
+627 FVGAQIGAIV

-645 NGFTVWATQYA
+645 NGFTVQATQYA

-686 SLIENSNLTVGGD
+686 SLIENSGLTVNGD
-699 GKVTVSATD
+699 AKITVQAED
-708 YAGGFSG
+708 YAGGFNG

-726 ITASVAVTA
+726 ISATAAVST
-735 DRSHAGG
+735 DKSHAGG

-752 LELGTDDTTNAS
+752 LELGTDDATDDATNAS

-809 KAGGDYAG
+809 AAGGDYAG

-831 SQDHLKNLTFWKYN
+831 SQNRLQNLTFWKYN

-908 TVENVTVAAPASGL
+908 TVENMSVTAPASGL

-1105 AMPYLIPSYTDTTVS
+1105 AMPYLIPSYTDTTVT

-1146 FDKKDLE
+1146 FSETDLE
-1153 NDPTLADVQSRVQA
+1153 NDSTLADVQSRVQA

-1262 RLDQSDTQS
+1262 RFDQSDTQS

-1356 NLNDVLDV
+1356 NLNDVLSVLDV
-1364 LNIVVSTIEHSD
+1364 VVSTIEHSD

-1384 SVLASTADH
+1384 SVLAGTADH

-1445 AVANVLGDG
+1445 AGANVLGDG

-1477 RNSSTDAAVCGGAV
+1477 RNSSTDATVCGGAV

-1587 GVLSVVYPTEEHTNV
+1587 GVLSVVYPTEEHSKV

-1628 KEFTDVTT
+1628 KEFTEVATG
-1636 ADGAGSVTDQDSLDK
+1636 DGAGSVTDQDSLDK

-1752 VIKSS
+1752 VVKSS

-1766 KVVATGEDITHGTGN
+1766 KVEATGEDITHGTGN
-1781 AGGYVGLA
+1781 AGGYAGLA

-1802 QKLAD
+1802 QKLVE
-1807 GATADKAAGANVS
+1807 GVTAAGANVS

-1854 LQGILDSLVSTPASL
+1854 LQGILDSLVSNPASL

-1896 DGAYETKDD
+1896 NGAYESKDD
-1905 KGNTTTKYALNAGGF
+1905 KGNTTAKYALNAGGF
-1920 AGSLQASILG
+1920 AGSLQAAILG

-1942 DPNNDPAAL
+1942 DPNNDPASL
-1951 TVTGLRAVEGGQ
+1951 TVNGLRAVEGGQ

-2016 QVNGVNDGIQV
+2016 QVNGVSDGIQI

-2039 SKRYTGAA
+2039 SKRYTGAV

-2090 ADNAQLGTSALNL
+2090 ADNAQLGTDALNL

-2110 LDIWGSHVGDSHV
+2110 LDIWGSHVGDSRV

-2132 TATHHGDDY
+2132 TATHHGDNY

-2194 LVDTQ
+2194 LVDVK
-2199 VNSVLVEL
+2199 VNSVLVDL
-2207 LLQVVNALVKLLYL
+2207 LLRVVNALVKLLYL
-2221 DKVEQVGV
+2221 DKAEQVGV
-2229 IDLGKWFPAIFGK
+2229 IDLGEWFPAIFGK

-2268 SKADAENQQQTDVA
+2268 SKADDENQQQTDVA

-2296 KNGIDMDGSGSNLT
+2296 KNGIDMGGSGSNLT

-2330 SGYDVFGG
+2330 NGYDVFGG

-2353 YAGGFAGLN
+2353 YTGGFAGLN

-2377 IRGTSGLVDPFSNTK
+2377 IRGASGLVDPFSNTK

-2407 PVDDGNGG
+2407 PVDDGNGD

-2430 AGEARTSAQDGN
+2430 ASEARTSAQDGN
-2442 KIFAQ
+2442 KSFSQ

-2469 VNTYDSGAVHSGAS
+2469 VNTYDSSAVHSSAS

-2490 VGIKDAVTVAGGSST
+2490 VGIKDAVVDSTDGSTKT

-2749 GPSDSSRKRGRHAV
+2749 GPSGPSRKRGRHAV

>member
-1 MCSKLKLG
+1 M
-9 RCRFNGGVEQEPGQ
+9 
-23 HRHVLRR
+23 
-30 CLASV
+30 
-35 VAVSLSIVC
+35 
-44 MVPAAYAQDVDDV
+44 
-57 NGSSDSVIL
+57 
-66 GGGDNTVV
+66 
-74 AAPSARN
+74 
-81 VNVDDKTSE
+81 
-90 EANTSNG
+90 
-97 APTPSETNQD
+97 
-107 AQQDSSPSSS
+107 
-117 TTGDSSE
+117 
-124 SSNGEAGNKADD
+124 
-136 SAEATAGNS
+136 
-145 ANDGAQTQAPNDA
+145 
-158 SSQDAKND
+158 
-166 SSNATDQS
+166 
-174 PAKADV
+174 

-190 DFEGQVTKEINGKT
+190 DFEGQATKEINGKT

-478 LLTLG
+478 LLTFG

-552 VSKIV
+552 VSGIV

-613 NVVIGNKNNPQAGG
+613 NVVIGNKDNPQAGG

-645 NGFTVWATQYA
+645 NGFTVRATQYA
-656 GGFAGVS
+656 GGFAGIS
-663 RNGNVGGLLNS
+663 RNGNVGGLINS
-674 LGIDLLSALRPQ
+674 LGVDLLSALRPQ
-686 SLIENSNLTVGGD
+686 SLIENSGLTVNGD
-699 GKVTVSATD
+699 AKITVQAED
-708 YAGGFSG
+708 YAGGFNG
-715 AMANAYAVNNT
+715 AMANAYAVNNS

-752 LELGTDDTTNAS
+752 LELGTDDAANAS

-908 TVENVTVAAPASGL
+908 TVENMSVTAPASGL

-996 SVAVTASNVNGI
+996 SVAATASNVNGI
-1008 ANGFTVK
+1008 SGGFTVK

-1061 GIAGGF
+1061 GVAGGF

-1080 SNADDSSVLDN
+1080 SNAEDSSILDD

-1105 AMPYLIPSYTDTTVS
+1105 AVPYLIPSYTYTTVT

-1146 FDKKDLE
+1146 FSETDLK
-1153 NDPTLADVQSRVQA
+1153 NDSTLAGVQSRVQT

-1230 YAGVHSDATTVET
+1230 YAGVHSDATTVEA

-1262 RLDQSDTQS
+1262 RFDQSDTQS

-1288 SSVTQLRHTDVKA
+1288 SSVTQLRRTDVKA
-1301 PKNLETTGS
+1301 PKNLETAGS
-1310 IDDTY
+1310 IDGTY

-1320 SYAVTAAR
+1320 TYAVTAAR

-1347 GLSLLGQNV
+1347 GLSLLDQKKV
-1356 NLNDVLDV
+1356 NLNDVLSVLDV
-1364 LNIVVSTIEHSD
+1364 VVSTIEHSD

-1384 SVLASTADH
+1384 SVLASTANH
-1393 RNANNKPDPLGMAGG
+1393 RNANNEPDPLGMAGG
-1408 FAGDIEGGHIQDS
+1408 FAGDIEGGYIQDS

-1432 VSAGGYVGTMQPG
+1432 VSAGGYVGAMQPG

-1470 QDFVPTI
+1470 QDFTPTI

-1559 TGFMEAADTAE
+1559 TGFMEAADTAQ

-1587 GVLSVVYPTEEHTNV
+1587 GVLSVVYPTEEHSKV

-1616 WVDNIGKYGAYG
+1616 WADNIGKYGAYG
-1628 KEFTDVTT
+1628 KEFTEVATG
-1636 ADGAGSVTDQDSLDK
+1636 DGAGSVTDQDSLDK

-1666 AEYRTGANLHDSGVA
+1666 AEYQTGANLHDSGVA
-1681 GGHVGLMRTGT
+1681 GGHVGLMCTGT

-1766 KVVATGEDITHGTGN
+1766 KVEATGEDITHGTGN

-1802 QKLAD
+1802 QKLVE
-1807 GATADKAAGANVS
+1807 GVTAAGANVS

-1854 LQGILDSLVSTPASL
+1854 LQGILDSLVSNPASL

-1896 DGAYETKDD
+1896 NGAYESKDD
-1905 KGNTTTKYALNAGGF
+1905 KGNTTAKYALNAGGF
-1920 AGSLQASILG
+1920 AGSLQAAILG

-1942 DPNNDPAAL
+1942 DPNNDPASL
-1951 TVTGLRAVEGGQ
+1951 TVNGLRAVEGGQ

-2016 QVNGVNDGIQV
+2016 QVNGVSDGIQI

-2090 ADNAQLGTSALNL
+2090 ADNAQLGTDALNL

-2110 LDIWGSHVGDSHV
+2110 LDIWGSHVGDSRV

-2132 TATHHGDDY
+2132 TATHHGDNY

-2152 VAGGFVGYADL
+2152 VAGGFVGYVDL

-2194 LVDTQ
+2194 LVDAK

-2221 DKVEQVGV
+2221 DKAEQVGV

-2268 SKADAENQQQTDVA
+2268 SKADDENQQQTDVA

-2296 KNGIDMDGSGSNLT
+2296 KDGIDMDGSGSNLT

-2330 SGYDVFGG
+2330 NGYDVFGG

-2353 YAGGFAGLN
+2353 YTGGFAGLN

-2377 IRGTSGLVDPFSNTK
+2377 IRGASGLVDPFSNTK

-2407 PVDDGNGG
+2407 PVDDGNDD

-2430 AGEARTSAQDGN
+2430 ASEARTSAQDGN
-2442 KIFAQ
+2442 KIFSQ

-2469 VNTYDSGAVHSGAS
+2469 VNTYDSGAVHSSAS

-2490 VGIKDAVTVAGGSST
+2490 VGIKNAVVDSTDGSTKT

-2543 KDGCRSVD
+2543 KDGCKTVD
-2551 LTVQKVWKDYGRVTR
+2551 LTLQKVWRNGQLER
-2566 PDAIALKITA
+2566 PDAITLEVTA
-2576 TYTNDAGEKVTPET
+2576 TYTNAAGEQVKAGKLECFKDDCATEERANPFTVTMTAKE
-2590 IQCFDGDCNAVP
+2590 
-2602 KTNGWTEV
+2602 NGSAW
-2610 LDSSDGSLWSST
+2610 SDT
-2622 WRKKITGLPVA
+2622 WRTKLTGLPVA
-2633 FTDDA
+2633 FVDKGSGPNGEDVT
-2638 GTLRY
+2638 RY
-2643 YTYTVTETWMMFG
+2643 YTYTVKELNMTYASGDTDGNAET
-2656 KGDVVQCATSAG
+2656 
-2668 ADATEG
+2668 
-2674 CKTPADAGYSVS
+2674 KTPAEAGYSVS
-2686 VSYAADPNNT
+2686 VKYGTDKD
-2696 TGDVNKEYVATVTNA
+2696 GKYVVTVTNFS
-2711 VPLPETGG
+2711 PLPETGG
-2719 QGTQWF
+2719 NGTLLF
-2725 MLFGLLL
+2725 VMLGVLMLA
-2732 LGLGTAWYFK
+2732 LGTAWYLR
-2742 ANAGGAP
+2742 ANRMEPAAAGGAGAGTALP
-2749 GPSDSSRKRGRHAV
+2749 VGRKRGRHTR
-2763 S
+2763 

>member
-1 MCSKLKLG
+1 M
-9 RCRFNGGVEQEPGQ
+9 
-23 HRHVLRR
+23 
-30 CLASV
+30 
-35 VAVSLSIVC
+35 
-44 MVPAAYAQDVDDV
+44 
-57 NGSSDSVIL
+57 
-66 GGGDNTVV
+66 
-74 AAPSARN
+74 
-81 VNVDDKTSE
+81 
-90 EANTSNG
+90 
-97 APTPSETNQD
+97 
-107 AQQDSSPSSS
+107 
-117 TTGDSSE
+117 
-124 SSNGEAGNKADD
+124 
-136 SAEATAGNS
+136 
-145 ANDGAQTQAPNDA
+145 
-158 SSQDAKND
+158 
-166 SSNATDQS
+166 
-174 PAKADV
+174 

-228 KVTQTCMQQGA
+228 KVTQTCTKEEKGL
-239 LNYQWVDGTPS
+239 LNHYQWVDGTPS

-260 DSDILRDTDA
+260 GSDTLRDADATDHLDPP
-270 SDHDSPLLACT
+270 DHHVPQLCSTGLDAGK
-281 ALSVNRTR
+281 TR

-297 DGTQT
+297 GGTQT

-314 ADANYLIFRDIDLS
+314 ADANYLVFRDIDLS
-328 KNAADTNNTEWT
+328 KNAADSNNTEWT

-452 YIPPTLL
+452 YIPATLI
-459 GMLTSAVGLL
+459 GTLTSAVGGL
-469 LDTLLKALK
+469 LDLLLKA
-478 LLTLG
+478 LTLG
-483 QVDLDLNLQ
+483 QVNLKLQ
-492 GLLTLH
+492 DLLTLH

-591 ALIPVGYYNPVISNS
+591 ALVPVGYYNPVISNS

-613 NVVIGNKNNPQAGG
+613 NVVIGNKDNPQAGG

-645 NGFTVWATQYA
+645 NGFTVRATQYA

-663 RNGNVGGLLNS
+663 RNGNVGGLINS
-674 LGIDLLSALRPQ
+674 LGVNLLSALRPQ
-686 SLIENSNLTVGGD
+686 SLIENSGLTVNGD
-699 GKVTVSATD
+699 DKITVQAED
-708 YAGGFSG
+708 YAGGFNG
-715 AMANAYAVNNT
+715 AMANAYAVNNS

-769 TKAVAKLLSGSGSGA
+769 TKAVTKLLSDSDNDAGA
-784 GELLSIVGVNPS
+784 LLSIVGVNPS
-796 VILGTQMKGSLTV
+796 AILGTQMKGSLTV
-809 KAGGDYAG
+809 AAGGDYAG

-831 SQDHLKNLTFWKYN
+831 SRNRLQNLTFWFWKYN

-908 TVENVTVAAPASGL
+908 TVENMSVTAPASGL

-941 DVTNTNLTNLATVT
+941 DVANTNLTNLATVS
-955 AKGEAGGFIGFSGP
+955 ARGEAGGFIGFSGP

-1105 AMPYLIPSYTDTTVS
+1105 AMPYLIPSYTDTTVT

-1146 FDKKDLE
+1146 FSETDLE
-1153 NDPTLADVQSRVQA
+1153 NDSTLADVQSRVQA

-1230 YAGVHSDATTVET
+1230 YAGVHSDATTVEA

-1262 RLDQSDTQS
+1262 RFDQSDTQS

-1288 SSVTQLRHTDVKA
+1288 SSVTQLRRTDVKA

-1320 SYAVTAAR
+1320 TYAVTAAR

-1356 NLNDVLDV
+1356 NLNDVLSVLDV
-1364 LNIVVSTIEHSD
+1364 VVSSIEHSD

-1393 RNANNKPDPLGMAGG
+1393 RNANNEPDPLGMAGG

-1477 RNSSTDAAVCGGAV
+1477 RNSSTDATVCGGAV

-1587 GVLSVVYPTEEHTNV
+1587 GVLSVVYPTEEHTKV

-1752 VIKSS
+1752 VVKSS

-1802 QKLAD
+1802 QKLVE
-1807 GATADKAAGANVS
+1807 GVTAAGANVS

-1854 LQGILDSLVSTPASL
+1854 LQGILDSLVSNPASL

-1896 DGAYETKDD
+1896 NGAYESKDD
-1905 KGNTTTKYALNAGGF
+1905 KGNTTAKYALNAGGF
-1920 AGSLQASILG
+1920 AGSLQAAILG

-1942 DPNNDPAAL
+1942 DPNNDPASL
-1951 TVTGLRAVEGGQ
+1951 TVNGLRAVEGGQ

-2016 QVNGVNDGIQV
+2016 QVNGVSDGIQI

-2039 SKRYTGAA
+2039 SKRYTGAV

-2090 ADNAQLGTSALNL
+2090 ADNAQLGTDALNL

-2110 LDIWGSHVGDSHV
+2110 LDIWGSHVGDSRV

-2132 TATHHGDDY
+2132 TATHHGDNY

-2152 VAGGFVGYADL
+2152 VAGGFVGYVDL

-2194 LVDTQ
+2194 LVDAK

-2221 DKVEQVGV
+2221 DKAEQVGV

-2268 SKADAENQQQTDVA
+2268 SKADDENQQQTDVA

-2296 KNGIDMDGSGSNLT
+2296 KDGIDMDGSGSNLT

-2330 SGYDVFGG
+2330 NGYDVFGG

-2353 YAGGFAGLN
+2353 YTGGFAGLN

-2377 IRGTSGLVDPFSNTK
+2377 IRGASGLVDPFSNTK

-2407 PVDDGNGG
+2407 PVDDGNGD

-2430 AGEARTSAQDGN
+2430 ASEARTSAQDGN
-2442 KIFAQ
+2442 KIFSQ

-2469 VNTYDSGAVHSGAS
+2469 VNTYDSSAVHSSAS

-2490 VGIKDAVTVAGGSST
+2490 VGIKDAVTVADGSST

-2515 AVLMLDATVTDNNG
+2515 AVLMLDVPVSDNNG

-2543 KDGCRSVD
+2543 KDGCKTVD
-2551 LTVQKVWKDYGRVTR
+2551 LTLQKVWRNGQLER
-2566 PDAIALKITA
+2566 PDAITLEVTA
-2576 TYTNDAGEKVTPET
+2576 TYTNAAGEQVKAGKLECFKDDCATEERDNPFTVTMTAKE
-2590 IQCFDGDCNAVP
+2590 
-2602 KTNGWTEV
+2602 NGSAW
-2610 LDSSDGSLWSST
+2610 SDT
-2622 WRKKITGLPVA
+2622 WRTKLTGLPVA
-2633 FTDDA
+2633 FVDKGSGPNGEDVT
-2638 GTLRY
+2638 RY
-2643 YTYTVTETWMMFG
+2643 YTYTVKELNMTYASGDTDGNAET
-2656 KGDVVQCATSAG
+2656 
-2668 ADATEG
+2668 
-2674 CKTPADAGYSVS
+2674 KTPAEAGYSVS
-2686 VSYAADPNNT
+2686 VKYGTDKD
-2696 TGDVNKEYVATVTNA
+2696 GKYVVTVTNFS
-2711 VPLPETGG
+2711 PLPETGG
-2719 QGTQWF
+2719 NGTLLF
-2725 MLFGLLL
+2725 VMLGVLMLA
-2732 LGLGTAWYFK
+2732 LGTAWYLR
-2742 ANAGGAP
+2742 ANRMEPAAAGGAGAGTALP
-2749 GPSDSSRKRGRHAV
+2749 VGRKRGRHTR
-2763 S
+2763 

>member
-1 MCSKLKLG
+1 M
-9 RCRFNGGVEQEPGQ
+9 
-23 HRHVLRR
+23 
-30 CLASV
+30 
-35 VAVSLSIVC
+35 
-44 MVPAAYAQDVDDV
+44 
-57 NGSSDSVIL
+57 
-66 GGGDNTVV
+66 
-74 AAPSARN
+74 
-81 VNVDDKTSE
+81 
-90 EANTSNG
+90 
-97 APTPSETNQD
+97 
-107 AQQDSSPSSS
+107 
-117 TTGDSSE
+117 
-124 SSNGEAGNKADD
+124 
-136 SAEATAGNS
+136 
-145 ANDGAQTQAPNDA
+145 
-158 SSQDAKND
+158 
-166 SSNATDQS
+166 
-174 PAKADV
+174 

-478 LLTLG
+478 LLTFG

-552 VSKIV
+552 VSGIV

-613 NVVIGNKNNPQAGG
+613 NVVIGNKDNPQAGG

-686 SLIENSNLTVGGD
+686 SLIENSNLTVDGD

-726 ITASVAVTA
+726 ISATAAVST
-735 DRSHAGG
+735 DKSHAGG

-769 TKAVAKLLSGSGSGA
+769 TKAVTKLLSDSDNDAGA
-784 GELLSIVGVNPS
+784 LLSIVGVNPS
-796 VILGTQMKGSLTV
+796 AILGTQMKGSLTV
-809 KAGGDYAG
+809 AAGGDYAG

-831 SQDHLKNLTFWKYN
+831 SRNRLQNLTFWFWKYN

-908 TVENVTVAAPASGL
+908 TVENMSVTAPASGL

-941 DVTNTNLTNLATVT
+941 DVTNTNLTNLTTVS
-955 AKGEAGGFIGFSGP
+955 AKGETGGFIGFSGP
-969 GDAVGAGGLNVL
+969 GDAIGAGGLNVL

-1008 ANGFTVK
+1008 SGGFTVA

-1061 GIAGGF
+1061 GVAGGF

-1072 TGGLADAL
+1072 IGGLADAL
-1080 SNADDSSVLDN
+1080 SNAEDSSVLDD

-1105 AMPYLIPSYTDTTVS
+1105 AVPYLIPSYTDTTVT

-1146 FDKKDLE
+1146 FSETDLK
-1153 NDPTLADVQSRVQA
+1153 NDSTLAGVQSSVQT

-1230 YAGVHSDATTVET
+1230 YAGVHSDATTVEA

-1262 RLDQSDTQS
+1262 RFDQSDTQS

-1301 PKNLETTGS
+1301 PKNLETAGS
-1310 IDDTY
+1310 IDGTY

-1320 SYAVTAAR
+1320 TYAVTAAR

-1356 NLNDVLDV
+1356 NLNDVLSVLDV
-1364 LNIVVSTIEHSD
+1364 VVSTIEHSD

-1393 RNANNKPDPLGMAGG
+1393 RNANNEPDPLGMAGG

-1432 VSAGGYVGTMQPG
+1432 VSAGGYVGAMQPG

-1559 TGFMEAADTAE
+1559 TGFMEAADTAQ

-1587 GVLSVVYPTEEHTNV
+1587 GVLSVVYPTEEHSKV

-1616 WVDNIGKYGAYG
+1616 WADNIGKYGAYG
-1628 KEFTDVTT
+1628 KEFTEVATG
-1636 ADGAGSVTDQDSLDK
+1636 DGAGSVTDQDSLDK

-1666 AEYRTGANLHDSGVA
+1666 AEYQTGANLHDSGVA

-1752 VIKSS
+1752 VVKSS

-1802 QKLAD
+1802 QKLVE
-1807 GATADKAAGANVS
+1807 GVTAAGANVS

-1854 LQGILDSLVSTPASL
+1854 LQGILDSLVSNPASL

-1896 DGAYETKDD
+1896 NGAYESKDD
-1905 KGNTTTKYALNAGGF
+1905 KGNATTKYALNAGGF

-1942 DPNNDPAAL
+1942 DPNNDPASL
-1951 TVTGLRAVEGGQ
+1951 TVNGLRAVEGGQ

-2016 QVNGVNDGIQV
+2016 QVNGVSDGIQI

-2039 SKRYTGAA
+2039 SKRYTGAV

-2090 ADNAQLGTSALNL
+2090 ADNAQLGTDALNL

-2110 LDIWGSHVGDSHV
+2110 LDIWGSHVGDSRV

-2132 TATHHGDDY
+2132 TATHHGDNY

-2152 VAGGFVGYADL
+2152 VAGGFVGYVDL

-2194 LVDTQ
+2194 LVDAK

-2221 DKVEQVGV
+2221 DKAEQVGV

-2252 NVLYVNLFG
+2252 DVLYVNLFG

-2268 SKADAENQQQTDVA
+2268 SKADDENQQQTDVA

-2296 KNGIDMDGSGSNLT
+2296 KDGIDMDGSGSNLT

-2353 YAGGFAGLN
+2353 YTGGFAGLN

-2377 IRGTSGLVDPFSNTK
+2377 IRGASGLVDPFSNTK

-2407 PVDDGNGG
+2407 PVDDGNGD

-2430 AGEARTSAQDGN
+2430 ASEARTSAQDGN
-2442 KIFAQ
+2442 KIFSQ

-2469 VNTYDSGAVHSGAS
+2469 VNTYDSGAVHSSAS

-2490 VGIKDAVTVAGGSST
+2490 VGIKDAVVDSTDGSTKT

-2749 GPSDSSRKRGRHAV
+2749 GPSGSSRKRGRHAV

>member
-1 MCSKLKLG
+1 M
-9 RCRFNGGVEQEPGQ
+9 
-23 HRHVLRR
+23 
-30 CLASV
+30 
-35 VAVSLSIVC
+35 
-44 MVPAAYAQDVDDV
+44 
-57 NGSSDSVIL
+57 
-66 GGGDNTVV
+66 
-74 AAPSARN
+74 
-81 VNVDDKTSE
+81 
-90 EANTSNG
+90 
-97 APTPSETNQD
+97 
-107 AQQDSSPSSS
+107 
-117 TTGDSSE
+117 
-124 SSNGEAGNKADD
+124 
-136 SAEATAGNS
+136 
-145 ANDGAQTQAPNDA
+145 
-158 SSQDAKND
+158 
-166 SSNATDQS
+166 
-174 PAKADV
+174 

-190 DFEGQVTKEINGKT
+190 DFEGQVTKEISGKT

-228 KVTQTCMQQGA
+228 KVKQTCTRQGP

-260 DSDILRDTDA
+260 NSDTLRDADA
-270 SDHDSPLLACT
+270 SDHDSPLLCST
-281 ALSVNRTR
+281 RLDVGKTR

-351 VSNDGDTEASL
+351 VSNDGDTAASL
-362 WKAVGADGASVVH
+362 WKAVGADDASVVH

-478 LLTLG
+478 LLTFG

-498 KDNPSNLATGAFAGR
+498 EKNPSNLATGAFAGR

-552 VSKIV
+552 VSGIV
-557 GALTNVLSKILG
+557 GTLTNVLSKILG

-578 LVDWLLSGTLGLN
+578 LVNWLLSGTLGLN

-606 SVNGFKE
+606 SVNGFKK

-645 NGFTVWATQYA
+645 NGFTVRATQYA
-656 GGFAGVS
+656 GGFAGIS

-686 SLIENSNLTVGGD
+686 SLIENSNLTVDGD

-726 ITASVAVTA
+726 ISATAAVST
-735 DRSHAGG
+735 DKSHAGG

-752 LELGTDDTTNAS
+752 LELGTDDATNAS

-796 VILGTQMKGSLTV
+796 VILGTQMKGSFTV

-831 SQDHLKNLTFWKYN
+831 SQDHLQNLTFWKYN
-845 NPRDFPQQR
+845 NPRGLPQQR
-854 STTIEGLES
+854 STAINGLES
-863 VTATGSYAGGIAGN
+863 VSAGGSYAGGIAGN

-899 KKFDQFAAF
+899 KKFDQFAPF

-955 AKGEAGGFIGFSGP
+955 AKGEAGGFI
-969 GDAVGAGGLNVL
+969 
-981 GLIKLSGLL
+981 
-990 SVAQYS
+990 
-996 SVAVTASNVNGI
+996 
-1008 ANGFTVK
+1008 
-1015 ATGKNENNETTDYAA
+1015 
-1030 GGFYGQANSTKTRE
+1030 GFYGQANSTKTRE

-1288 SSVTQLRHTDVKA
+1288 SSVTQLRRTDVKA
-1301 PKNLETTGS
+1301 PKNLETAGS

-1347 GLSLLGQNV
+1347 GLRLLGQNV
-1356 NLNDVLDV
+1356 NLNDVLSVLDV
-1364 LNIVVSTIEHSD
+1364 VVSTIEHSD

-1393 RNANNKPDPLGMAGG
+1393 RNANNEPDPLGMAGG

-1432 VSAGGYVGTMQPG
+1432 VSAGGYVGAMQPG

-1470 QDFVPTI
+1470 QDFTPTI

-1559 TGFMEAADTAE
+1559 TGFMEAADTAQ

-1587 GVLSVVYPTEEHTNV
+1587 GVLSVVHPTEEHSKV

-1628 KEFTDVTT
+1628 KEFTEVATG
-1636 ADGAGSVTDQDSLDK
+1636 DGAGSVTDQDSLDK

-1666 AEYRTGANLHDSGVA
+1666 AEYQTGANLHDSGVA

-1752 VIKSS
+1752 VVKSS

-1789 VGGQIWGD
+1789 VGAQIWGD
-1797 LDQNG
+1797 LGQNG
-1802 QKLAD
+1802 QKLVK
-1807 GATADKAAGANVS
+1807 GVTAAGANVS

-1854 LQGILDSLVSTPASL
+1854 LQGILDSLVSNPASL

-1896 DGAYETKDD
+1896 NGAYESKDD

-1920 AGSLQASILG
+1920 AGSLQAAILG

-1942 DPNNDPAAL
+1942 DPNNDPASL
-1951 TVTGLRAVEGGQ
+1951 TVNGLRAVEGGQ
-1963 YAGGFFGLADVSSV
+1963 YAGGFFGLADISSV

-1985 GDKQDTNLLLK
+1985 GDKQNTNLLLK

-2016 QVNGVNDGIQV
+2016 QVNGVSDGIQV

-2090 ADNAQLGTSALNL
+2090 ADNAQLGTDALNL

-2110 LDIWGSHVGDSHV
+2110 LDIWGSHVGDSRV
-2123 TGIPDGYTV
+2123 IGIPDGYTV
-2132 TATHHGDDY
+2132 TATHHGDNY

-2163 ARVKGCTSDN
+2163 ARVKGCASDN

-2194 LVDTQ
+2194 LVDAK

-2207 LLQVVNALVKLLYL
+2207 LLHVVNALVKLLYL
-2221 DKVEQVGV
+2221 DKAEQVGV

-2268 SKADAENQQQTDVA
+2268 SKADDENQQQTDVA

-2296 KNGIDMDGSGSNLT
+2296 KDGIDMNGSSSNLT

-2353 YAGGFAGLN
+2353 YTGGFAGLN

-2377 IRGTSGLVDPFSNTK
+2377 IRGASGLVDPFSNTK

-2442 KIFAQ
+2442 KIFSR
-2447 KNTADDALNTG
+2447 KNTADDALHTR

-2483 GDAGTTW
+2483 GDTGATW

-2515 AVLMLDATVTDNNG
+2515 AVLMLDVPVSDNNG

-2543 KDGCRSVD
+2543 KDGCKTVD
-2551 LTVQKVWKDYGRVTR
+2551 LTLQKVWRNGQLER
-2566 PDAIALKITA
+2566 PDAITLEVTA
-2576 TYTNDAGEKVTPET
+2576 TYTNAAGEQVKAGKLECFKDDCATEERTNPFTVTMTAKE
-2590 IQCFDGDCNAVP
+2590 
-2602 KTNGWTEV
+2602 NGSAW
-2610 LDSSDGSLWSST
+2610 SDT
-2622 WRKKITGLPVA
+2622 WRTKLTGLPVA
-2633 FTDDA
+2633 FVDKGSGPNGEDVT
-2638 GTLRY
+2638 RY
-2643 YTYTVTETWMMFG
+2643 YTYTVKELNMTYASGDTDGNAET
-2656 KGDVVQCATSAG
+2656 
-2668 ADATEG
+2668 
-2674 CKTPADAGYSVS
+2674 KTPAEAGYSVS
-2686 VSYAADPNNT
+2686 VKYGTDKD
-2696 TGDVNKEYVATVTNA
+2696 GKYVATVTNFS
-2711 VPLPETGG
+2711 PLPETGG
-2719 QGTQWF
+2719 NGTLLF
-2725 MLFGLLL
+2725 VMLGVLMLA
-2732 LGLGTAWYFK
+2732 LGTAWYLR
-2742 ANAGGAP
+2742 ANRMEPAAAGGAGAGTALP
-2749 GPSDSSRKRGRHAV
+2749 VGRKRGRHTR
-2763 S
+2763 

>member
-1 MCSKLKLG
+1 M
-9 RCRFNGGVEQEPGQ
+9 
-23 HRHVLRR
+23 
-30 CLASV
+30 
-35 VAVSLSIVC
+35 
-44 MVPAAYAQDVDDV
+44 
-57 NGSSDSVIL
+57 
-66 GGGDNTVV
+66 
-74 AAPSARN
+74 
-81 VNVDDKTSE
+81 
-90 EANTSNG
+90 
-97 APTPSETNQD
+97 
-107 AQQDSSPSSS
+107 
-117 TTGDSSE
+117 
-124 SSNGEAGNKADD
+124 
-136 SAEATAGNS
+136 
-145 ANDGAQTQAPNDA
+145 
-158 SSQDAKND
+158 
-166 SSNATDQS
+166 
-174 PAKADV
+174 

-362 WKAVGADGASVVH
+362 WKAVGADGVSVVH

-420 VMNSNSLGSAGTA
+420 VMNNTSLGSAGTA

-459 GMLTSAVGLL
+459 SALTSAVGGL
-469 LDTLLKALK
+469 LDLLLKALK
-478 LLTLG
+478 LLTFG
-483 QVDLDLNLQ
+483 QVNLDLNLR

-552 VSKIV
+552 VSDIV
-557 GALTNVLSKILG
+557 GALTNVLSKILN

-578 LVDWLLSGTLGLN
+578 LVNWLLSGTLGLN

-627 FVGAQIGAII
+627 FVGAQIGAIV

-645 NGFTVWATQYA
+645 NGFTVQATQYA

-686 SLIENSNLTVGGD
+686 SLIENSNLTVDGD

-726 ITASVAVTA
+726 ISATAAVST
-735 DRSHAGG
+735 DKSHAGG

-752 LELGTDDTTNAS
+752 LELGTDDAANAS

-831 SQDHLKNLTFWKYN
+831 SQDHLQNLTFWKYN
-845 NPRDFPQQR
+845 NPRGLPQQR
-854 STTIEGLES
+854 STAINGLES
-863 VTATGSYAGGIAGN
+863 VSAGGSYAGGIAGN

-908 TVENVTVAAPASGL
+908 TVENMSVTAPASGL

-941 DVTNTNLTNLATVT
+941 DVANTNLTNLATVS
-955 AKGEAGGFIGFSGP
+955 ARGEAGGFIGFSGP

-1105 AMPYLIPSYTDTTVS
+1105 AMPYLIPSYTYTTVT

-1146 FDKKDLE
+1146 FSETDLE
-1153 NDPTLADVQSRVQA
+1153 NDSTLAGVQSRVQA

-1218 LQVVQGYVPFIS
+1218 LQAVQGYVPFIS
-1230 YAGVHSDATTVET
+1230 YAGVHSDATTVEA

-1262 RLDQSDTQS
+1262 RFDQSDTQS

-1288 SSVTQLRHTDVKA
+1288 SSVTQLRRTDVKA
-1301 PKNLETTGS
+1301 PKNLETAGS

-1356 NLNDVLDV
+1356 NLNDVLSVLDV
-1364 LNIVVSTIEHSD
+1364 VVSTIEHSD

-1384 SVLASTADH
+1384 SVLAGTADH

-1470 QDFVPTI
+1470 RDFVPTI

-1587 GVLSVVYPTEEHTNV
+1587 GVLSVVYPTEEHSKV

-1752 VIKSS
+1752 VVKSS

-1781 AGGYVGLA
+1781 AGGYAGLA

-1854 LQGILDSLVSTPASL
+1854 LQGILDSLVSNPASL

-1896 DGAYETKDD
+1896 NGAYESKDD
-1905 KGNTTTKYALNAGGF
+1905 KGNTTAKYALNAGGF
-1920 AGSLQASILG
+1920 AGSLQAAILG

-1942 DPNNDPAAL
+1942 DPNNDPASL
-1951 TVTGLRAVEGGQ
+1951 TVNGLRAVEGGQ

-2016 QVNGVNDGIQV
+2016 QVNGVSDGIQI

-2039 SKRYTGAA
+2039 SKRYTGAV

-2062 AVTNLNSVTG
+2062 AVTNLDSVTG

-2090 ADNAQLGTSALNL
+2090 ADNAQLGTDALNL

-2110 LDIWGSHVGDSHV
+2110 LDIWGSHVGDSRV

-2132 TATHHGDDY
+2132 TATHHGDNY

-2152 VAGGFVGYADL
+2152 VAGGFVGYVDL

-2194 LVDTQ
+2194 LVDAK
-2199 VNSVLVEL
+2199 VNSVLVDL
-2207 LLQVVNALVKLLYL
+2207 LLRVVNALVKLLYL
-2221 DKVEQVGV
+2221 DKAQQVGV

-2268 SKADAENQQQTDVA
+2268 SKADDENQQQTDVA

-2296 KNGIDMDGSGSNLT
+2296 KDGIDMDGSGSNLT

-2330 SGYDVFGG
+2330 NGYDVFGG

-2353 YAGGFAGLN
+2353 YTGGFAGLN

-2377 IRGTSGLVDPFSNTK
+2377 IRGASGLVDPFSNTK

-2407 PVDDGNGG
+2407 PVDEGNGD

-2430 AGEARTSAQDGN
+2430 ASEARTSAQDGN
-2442 KIFAQ
+2442 KIFSQ

-2469 VNTYDSGAVHSGAS
+2469 VNTYDSSAVHSSAS

-2490 VGIKDAVTVAGGSST
+2490 VGIKDAVVDSTDGSTKT

-2590 IQCFDGDCNAVP
+2590 IRCFDGDCNAVP

>member
-1 MCSKLKLG
+1 M
-9 RCRFNGGVEQEPGQ
+9 
-23 HRHVLRR
+23 
-30 CLASV
+30 
-35 VAVSLSIVC
+35 
-44 MVPAAYAQDVDDV
+44 
-57 NGSSDSVIL
+57 
-66 GGGDNTVV
+66 
-74 AAPSARN
+74 
-81 VNVDDKTSE
+81 
-90 EANTSNG
+90 
-97 APTPSETNQD
+97 
-107 AQQDSSPSSS
+107 
-117 TTGDSSE
+117 
-124 SSNGEAGNKADD
+124 
-136 SAEATAGNS
+136 
-145 ANDGAQTQAPNDA
+145 
-158 SSQDAKND
+158 
-166 SSNATDQS
+166 
-174 PAKADV
+174 

-478 LLTLG
+478 LLTFG

-552 VSKIV
+552 VSGIV

-613 NVVIGNKNNPQAGG
+613 NVVIGNKDNPQAGG

-645 NGFTVWATQYA
+645 NGFTVRATQYA
-656 GGFAGVS
+656 GGFAGIS
-663 RNGNVGGLLNS
+663 RNGNVGGLINS
-674 LGIDLLSALRPQ
+674 LGVDLLSALRPQ
-686 SLIENSNLTVGGD
+686 SLIENSGLTVDGD

-726 ITASVAVTA
+726 ISATAAVST
-735 DRSHAGG
+735 DKSHAGG

-769 TKAVAKLLSGSGSGA
+769 TKAVTNLLSSNNGA

-908 TVENVTVAAPASGL
+908 TVENMSVTAPASGL
-922 TVTAGSYYAGGAIG
+922 TVKAGSYYAGGAIG

-941 DVTNTNLTNLATVT
+941 DVANTNLTNLATVS
-955 AKGEAGGFIGFSGP
+955 ARGEAGGFIGFSGP

-1105 AMPYLIPSYTDTTVS
+1105 AMPYLIPSYTDTTVT

-1146 FDKKDLE
+1146 FSETDLE
-1153 NDPTLADVQSRVQA
+1153 NDSTLADVQSRVQA

-1230 YAGVHSDATTVET
+1230 YAGVHSDATTVEA

-1262 RLDQSDTQS
+1262 RFDQSDTQS

-1288 SSVTQLRHTDVKA
+1288 SSVTQLRRTDVKA
-1301 PKNLETTGS
+1301 PKNLETAGS

-1356 NLNDVLDV
+1356 NLNDVLSVLDV
-1364 LNIVVSTIEHSD
+1364 VVSTIEHSD

-1384 SVLASTADH
+1384 SVLAGTADH

-1477 RNSSTDAAVCGGAV
+1477 RNSSTDATVCGGAV

-1587 GVLSVVYPTEEHTNV
+1587 GVLSVVYPTEEHSKV

-1752 VIKSS
+1752 VVKSS

-1781 AGGYVGLA
+1781 AGGYAGLA

-1797 LDQNG
+1797 LDQSG
-1802 QKLAD
+1802 QKLVE
-1807 GATADKAAGANVS
+1807 GVTAAGANVS

-1896 DGAYETKDD
+1896 NGAYESKDD
-1905 KGNTTTKYALNAGGF
+1905 KGNTTAKYALNAGGF
-1920 AGSLQASILG
+1920 AGSLQAAILG

-1942 DPNNDPAAL
+1942 DPNNDPASL
-1951 TVTGLRAVEGGQ
+1951 TVNGLRAVEGGQ

-2016 QVNGVNDGIQV
+2016 QVNGVSDGIQI

-2039 SKRYTGAA
+2039 SKRYTGAV

-2090 ADNAQLGTSALNL
+2090 ADNAQLGTDALNL

-2110 LDIWGSHVGDSHV
+2110 LDIWGSHVGDSRV

-2132 TATHHGDDY
+2132 TATHHGDNY

-2152 VAGGFVGYADL
+2152 VAGGFVGYVDL

-2194 LVDTQ
+2194 LVDAK

-2221 DKVEQVGV
+2221 DKAEQVGV

-2268 SKADAENQQQTDVA
+2268 SKADDENQQQTDVA

-2296 KNGIDMDGSGSNLT
+2296 KDGIDMDGSGSNLT

-2330 SGYDVFGG
+2330 NGYDVFGG

-2353 YAGGFAGLN
+2353 YTGGFAGLN

-2377 IRGTSGLVDPFSNTK
+2377 IRGASGLVDPFSNTK

-2407 PVDDGNGG
+2407 PVDDGNGD

-2430 AGEARTSAQDGN
+2430 ASEARTSAQDGN
-2442 KIFAQ
+2442 KIFSQ

-2469 VNTYDSGAVHSGAS
+2469 VNTYDSSAVHSSAS

-2490 VGIKDAVTVAGGSST
+2490 VGIKDAVVDSTDGSTKT

-2749 GPSDSSRKRGRHAV
+2749 GPSGSSRKRGRHAV

>member
-1 MCSKLKLG
+1 M
-9 RCRFNGGVEQEPGQ
+9 
-23 HRHVLRR
+23 
-30 CLASV
+30 
-35 VAVSLSIVC
+35 
-44 MVPAAYAQDVDDV
+44 
-57 NGSSDSVIL
+57 
-66 GGGDNTVV
+66 
-74 AAPSARN
+74 
-81 VNVDDKTSE
+81 
-90 EANTSNG
+90 
-97 APTPSETNQD
+97 
-107 AQQDSSPSSS
+107 
-117 TTGDSSE
+117 
-124 SSNGEAGNKADD
+124 
-136 SAEATAGNS
+136 
-145 ANDGAQTQAPNDA
+145 
-158 SSQDAKND
+158 
-166 SSNATDQS
+166 
-174 PAKADV
+174 

-270 SDHDSPLLACT
+270 SDHDSLLLACT

-478 LLTLG
+478 LLTFG

-552 VSKIV
+552 VSGIV

-606 SVNGFKE
+606 SVNGFKK
-613 NVVIGNKNNPQAGG
+613 NVVIGNKDNPQAGG

-645 NGFTVWATQYA
+645 NGFTVRATQYA
-656 GGFAGVS
+656 GGFAGIS
-663 RNGNVGGLLNS
+663 RNGNVGGLINS
-674 LGIDLLSALRPQ
+674 LGVDLLSALRPQ
-686 SLIENSNLTVGGD
+686 SLIENSGLTVDGD

-726 ITASVAVTA
+726 ISATAAVST
-735 DRSHAGG
+735 DKSHAGG

-769 TKAVAKLLSGSGSGA
+769 TKAVTNLLSSNNGA

-908 TVENVTVAAPASGL
+908 TVENMSVTAPASGL
-922 TVTAGSYYAGGAIG
+922 TVKAGSYYAGGAIG

-941 DVTNTNLTNLATVT
+941 DVANTNLTNLATVS
-955 AKGEAGGFIGFSGP
+955 ARGEAGGFIGFSGP
-969 GDAVGAGGLNVL
+969 GDAIGAGGLNVL

-1105 AMPYLIPSYTDTTVS
+1105 AMPYLIPSYTDTTVT

-1146 FDKKDLE
+1146 FSETDLE
-1153 NDPTLADVQSRVQA
+1153 NDSTLADVQSRVQA

-1230 YAGVHSDATTVET
+1230 YAGVHSDATTVEA

-1262 RLDQSDTQS
+1262 RFDQSDTQS

-1288 SSVTQLRHTDVKA
+1288 SSVTQLRRTDVKA

-1356 NLNDVLDV
+1356 NLNDVLSVLDV
-1364 LNIVVSTIEHSD
+1364 VVSTIEHSD

-1384 SVLASTADH
+1384 SVLAGTADH

-1477 RNSSTDAAVCGGAV
+1477 RNSSTDATVCGGAV

-1587 GVLSVVYPTEEHTNV
+1587 GVLSVVYPTEEHSKV

-1752 VIKSS
+1752 VVKSS

-1802 QKLAD
+1802 QKLVE
-1807 GATADKAAGANVS
+1807 GVTAAGANVS

-1854 LQGILDSLVSTPASL
+1854 LQGILDSLVSNPASL

-1896 DGAYETKDD
+1896 NGAYESKDD
-1905 KGNTTTKYALNAGGF
+1905 KGNTTAKYALNAGGF
-1920 AGSLQASILG
+1920 AGSLQAAILG

-1942 DPNNDPAAL
+1942 DPNNDPASL
-1951 TVTGLRAVEGGQ
+1951 TVNGLRAVEGGQ

-2016 QVNGVNDGIQV
+2016 QVNGVSDGIQI

-2039 SKRYTGAA
+2039 SKRYTGAV

-2090 ADNAQLGTSALNL
+2090 ADNAQLGTDALNL

-2110 LDIWGSHVGDSHV
+2110 LDIWGSHVGDSRV

-2132 TATHHGDDY
+2132 TATHHGDNY

-2152 VAGGFVGYADL
+2152 VAGGFVGYVDL

-2194 LVDTQ
+2194 LVDAK

-2221 DKVEQVGV
+2221 DKAEQVGV

-2252 NVLYVNLFG
+2252 DVLYVNLFG

-2268 SKADAENQQQTDVA
+2268 SKADDENQQQTDVA

-2296 KNGIDMDGSGSNLT
+2296 KDGIDMDGSGSNLT

-2353 YAGGFAGLN
+2353 YTGGFAGLN

-2377 IRGTSGLVDPFSNTK
+2377 IRGASGLVDPFSNTK

-2407 PVDDGNGG
+2407 PVDDGNGS
-2415 KAYNTYRIYRKAAAN
+2415 KAYNTYRIYRKTVSN

-2442 KIFAQ
+2442 KIFSQ
-2447 KNTADDALNTG
+2447 KNTADDVLDTG

-2469 VNTYDSGAVHSGAS
+2469 VNTYDSGAVHSSAS

-2490 VGIKDAVTVAGGSST
+2490 VGIKDAVVDSTDGSTKT

-2515 AVLMLDATVTDNNG
+2515 AVLMLDVPVSDNNG

-2749 GPSDSSRKRGRHAV
+2749 GPSGSSRKRGRHAV
-2763 S
+2763 L

>member
-1 MCSKLKLG
+1 M
-9 RCRFNGGVEQEPGQ
+9 
-23 HRHVLRR
+23 
-30 CLASV
+30 
-35 VAVSLSIVC
+35 
-44 MVPAAYAQDVDDV
+44 
-57 NGSSDSVIL
+57 
-66 GGGDNTVV
+66 
-74 AAPSARN
+74 
-81 VNVDDKTSE
+81 
-90 EANTSNG
+90 
-97 APTPSETNQD
+97 
-107 AQQDSSPSSS
+107 
-117 TTGDSSE
+117 
-124 SSNGEAGNKADD
+124 
-136 SAEATAGNS
+136 
-145 ANDGAQTQAPNDA
+145 
-158 SSQDAKND
+158 
-166 SSNATDQS
+166 
-174 PAKADV
+174 

-228 KVTQTCMQQGA
+228 KVTQTCMRQGP
-239 LNYQWVDGTPS
+239 NYQWVDGTPS

-260 DSDILRDTDA
+260 DSDTLRNADA
-270 SDHDSPLLACT
+270 SDYDNSLAICRT
-281 ALSVNRTR
+281 KVDAGKTRTR
-289 TKYYGVGA
+289 YYGVNA
-297 DGTQT
+297 NGTQA

-328 KNAADTNNTEWT
+328 KNAADTASTEWT

-351 VSNDGDTEASL
+351 VSNSADAVASL
-362 WKAVGADGASVVH
+362 WKAVGTDGASVEH
-375 ATAARPVI
+375 TTAARLVI
-383 SHVVVNQKDMVSNV
+383 SHVVVNQPGK
-397 KGDQLDVSKQQGIG
+397 QLYVSKQQGIG

-420 VMNSNSLGSAGTA
+420 VMNNKSLGSAGTA

-447 HTSES
+447 QASES
-452 YIPPTLL
+452 HIPPTLL
-459 GMLTSAVGLL
+459 STLTSAVGGL
-469 LDTLLKALK
+469 LDLLLKALK
-478 LLTLG
+478 LLTFG
-483 QVDLDLNLQ
+483 QVNLDLNLQ

-552 VSKIV
+552 VSGIV
-557 GALTNVLSKILG
+557 GTLTNVLSKILN

-578 LVDWLLSGTLGLN
+578 LVNWLLSGTLGLN

-645 NGFTVWATQYA
+645 NGFTVRATQYA
-656 GGFAGVS
+656 GGFAGIS

-686 SLIENSNLTVGGD
+686 SLIENSNLTVDGD

-726 ITASVAVTA
+726 ISATAAVST
-735 DRSHAGG
+735 DKSHAGG

-752 LELGTDDTTNAS
+752 LELGTDDATNAS

-796 VILGTQMKGSLTV
+796 VILGTQMKGSFTV

-831 SQDHLKNLTFWKYN
+831 SQDHLQNLTFWKYN
-845 NPRDFPQQR
+845 NPRGLPQQR
-854 STTIEGLES
+854 STAINGLES
-863 VTATGSYAGGIAGN
+863 VSAGGSYAGGIAGN

-899 KKFDQFAAF
+899 KKFDQFAPF

-1008 ANGFTVK
+1008 SGGFTVA

-1061 GIAGGF
+1061 GVAGGF

-1356 NLNDVLDV
+1356 NLNDVLSVLDV
-1364 LNIVVSTIEHSD
+1364 VVSTIEHSD

-1384 SVLASTADH
+1384 SVLAGTADH

-1461 NLDNLLSLV
+1461 NLDDLLSLV

-1518 WGNNTAAWKQENTDG
+1518 WGNNTAAWKQENTGG

-1587 GVLSVVYPTEEHTNV
+1587 GVLSVVYPTEEHTKV

-2062 AVTNLNSVTG
+2062 TVTNLNSVTG

-2163 ARVKGCTSDN
+2163 ARVKGCTAGN

-2207 LLQVVNALVKLLYL
+2207 LLRVVNALVKLLYL
-2221 DKVEQVGV
+2221 DKAQQVGV
-2229 IDLGKWFPAIFGK
+2229 IDLGKWFPTIFGK

-2252 NVLYVNLFG
+2252 DVLYVNLFG

-2442 KIFAQ
+2442 KIFSR
-2447 KNTADDALNTG
+2447 KNTADDALHTR

-2483 GDAGTTW
+2483 GDTGATW

-2515 AVLMLDATVTDNNG
+2515 AVLMLDVPVSDNNG

-2543 KDGCRSVD
+2543 KDGCRTID

-2742 ANAGGAP
+2742 ANAGGAS
-2749 GPSDSSRKRGRHAV
+2749 GPSRKRGRHAV

>member
-1 MCSKLKLG
+1 M
-9 RCRFNGGVEQEPGQ
+9 
-23 HRHVLRR
+23 
-30 CLASV
+30 
-35 VAVSLSIVC
+35 
-44 MVPAAYAQDVDDV
+44 
-57 NGSSDSVIL
+57 
-66 GGGDNTVV
+66 
-74 AAPSARN
+74 
-81 VNVDDKTSE
+81 
-90 EANTSNG
+90 
-97 APTPSETNQD
+97 
-107 AQQDSSPSSS
+107 
-117 TTGDSSE
+117 
-124 SSNGEAGNKADD
+124 
-136 SAEATAGNS
+136 
-145 ANDGAQTQAPNDA
+145 
-158 SSQDAKND
+158 
-166 SSNATDQS
+166 
-174 PAKADV
+174 

-190 DFEGQVTKEINGKT
+190 DFEGQVTKEINGKP

-228 KVTQTCMQQGA
+228 KVKQTCTRQG
-239 LNYQWVDGTPS
+239 LGKYQWVDDGTPS

-260 DSDILRDTDA
+260 NSDTLRDADA
-270 SDHDSPLLACT
+270 SDHDSPLLCST
-281 ALSVNRTR
+281 RLDVGKTR

-351 VSNDGDTEASL
+351 VSNDGDTAASL

-420 VMNSNSLGSAGTA
+420 VMNNNSLGSVGTA

-478 LLTLG
+478 LLTFG

-498 KDNPSNLATGAFAGR
+498 EKNPSNLATGAFAGR

-552 VSKIV
+552 VSGIV
-557 GALTNVLSKILG
+557 GALTKLLSKILN

-591 ALIPVGYYNPVISNS
+591 ALIPAGYYNPVISNS
-606 SVNGFKE
+606 SVNGFKK
-613 NVVIGNKNNPQAGG
+613 NVVIGNKDNPQAGG

-645 NGFTVWATQYA
+645 NGFTVRATQYA

-663 RNGNVGGLLNS
+663 RNGNVGGLLDS

-686 SLIENSNLTVGGD
+686 SLIENSNLTVDGD

-726 ITASVAVTA
+726 ISATAAVST

-752 LELGTDDTTNAS
+752 LELGTDDTTKAS

-769 TKAVAKLLSGSGSGA
+769 TKAVTKLLSGSNNGA

-796 VILGTQMKGSLTV
+796 AILGTQMKGSFTV
-809 KAGGDYAG
+809 AAGGDYAG

-831 SQDHLKNLTFWKYN
+831 SQNRLQKLTFWKYN
-845 NPRDFPQQR
+845 NRRDFPQQR

-890 VKIGDIATL
+890 VKIGDIAML

-908 TVENVTVAAPASGL
+908 TVENMSVTAPASGL

-941 DVTNTNLTNLATVT
+941 DVTHTNLTNLATVS

-969 GDAVGAGGLNVL
+969 GDAIGAGGLNVL

-1008 ANGFTVK
+1008 SGGFTVA
-1015 ATGKNENNETTDYAA
+1015 ATGKNKNNETTDYAA

-1061 GIAGGF
+1061 GVAGGF

-1080 SNADDSSVLDN
+1080 SNAEDSSVLDG
-1091 LIKGGLLSVNDLLG
+1091 LIQGGLLSVNDLLG
-1105 AMPYLIPSYTDTTVS
+1105 AVPYLIPSYTDTTVT

-1146 FDKKDLE
+1146 FSETALK
-1153 NDPTLADVQSRVQA
+1153 NDSTLAGVQSRVQT

-1230 YAGVHSDATTVET
+1230 YAGVHSDATTVEA
-1243 TSGNKISDPDD
+1243 TSGNGISDPDD

-1262 RLDQSDTQS
+1262 RFDQSDTQS

-1301 PKNLETTGS
+1301 PKNLETAES
-1310 IDDTY
+1310 IDGTY

-1320 SYAVTAAR
+1320 TYAVTAAR

-1347 GLSLLGQNV
+1347 GLRLLGQKV
-1356 NLNDVLDV
+1356 NLNDVLSVLDV
-1364 LNIVVSTIEHSD
+1364 VVSTIEHSD

-1393 RNANNKPDPLGMAGG
+1393 RNANNEPDPLGMAGG

-1461 NLDNLLSLV
+1461 NLDDLLSLV

-1559 TGFMEAADTAE
+1559 TGFMEAADTAQ

-1587 GVLSVVYPTEEHTNV
+1587 GVLSVVHPTEEHSKV

-1628 KEFTDVTT
+1628 KEFTEVATG
-1636 ADGAGSVTDQDSLDK
+1636 DGAGSVTDQDSLDK

-1666 AEYRTGANLHDSGVA
+1666 AEYQTGANLHDSGVA

-1752 VIKSS
+1752 VVKSS

-1781 AGGYVGLA
+1781 AGGYAGLA

-2016 QVNGVNDGIQV
+2016 QVNGVSDGIQI

-2090 ADNAQLGTSALNL
+2090 ADNAQLGTDALNL

-2110 LDIWGSHVGDSHV
+2110 LDIWGSHVGDSRV

-2132 TATHHGDDY
+2132 TATHHGDNY

-2152 VAGGFVGYADL
+2152 VAGGFVGYVDL

-2194 LVDTQ
+2194 LVDAK

-2221 DKVEQVGV
+2221 DKAEQVGV
-2229 IDLGKWFPAIFGK
+2229 IDLGKFSAIFGK
-2242 VFDLKVLSEG
+2242 VFNLKVLSEG

-2268 SKADAENQQQTDVA
+2268 SKADDENQQQTDVA
-2282 IVTIGDSVIKLPCS
+2282 IVTIGDSVIKLPCN

-2353 YAGGFAGLN
+2353 YTGGFAGLN

-2377 IRGTSGLVDPFSNTK
+2377 IRGASGLVDPFSNTK

-2407 PVDDGNGG
+2407 PVDDGNGD

-2430 AGEARTSAQDGN
+2430 ASEARTSAQDGN
-2442 KIFAQ
+2442 KIFSQ

-2469 VNTYDSGAVHSGAS
+2469 VNTYDSSAVHSSAS

-2490 VGIKDAVTVAGGSST
+2490 VGIKDAVVNSTDGSTKT

-2543 KDGCRSVD
+2543 KDGCRTID
-2551 LTVQKVWKDYGRVTR
+2551 LTVQKVWKDGNLER
-2566 PDAIALKITA
+2566 PQSVELKIA
-2576 TYTNDAGEKVTPET
+2576 AHYTDGSGNTVTPQT
-2590 IQCFDGDCNAVP
+2590 IQCFGADCTTVTQKNP
-2602 KTNGWTEV
+2602 WTV
-2610 LDSSDGSLWSST
+2610 TLDSSDASSWSNT
-2622 WRKKITGLPVA
+2622 WRKVIQGLPVA
-2633 FTDDA
+2633 FVDGQDA
-2638 GTLRY
+2638 NGKDIVRY
-2643 YTYTVTETWMMFG
+2643 YTYTVEETAVTY
-2656 KGDVVQCATSAG
+2656 KDGDT
-2668 ADATEG
+2668 T
-2674 CKTPADAGYSVS
+2674 KTIKPAEAGYQVS
-2686 VSYAADPNNT
+2686 VSYNT
-2696 TGDVNKEYVATVTNA
+2696 KERVAIVTNA
-2711 VPLPETGG
+2711 ALLPDTGG
-2719 QGTQWF
+2719 AGTMWF
-2725 MLFGLLL
+2725 LMFGLLL
-2732 LGLGTAWYFK
+2732 MGAGVAWYMR
-2742 ANAGGAP
+2742 NQRVQSGTVRSG
-2749 GPSDSSRKRGRHAV
+2749 SSRIRKRGAHAA
-2763 S
+2763 